1 MENVEKLLQALFI
14 GISLASVVLQT
25 CRYRKAIE
33 LFTECLEFL
42 NKHASSLEAETLKH
56 LSALVYCRL
65 SQTYFYIGDS
75 KNCSENREKASFLYP
90 QMGGGESSAECFA
103 KPRDEHVPKTY
114 DSPDNEED
122 QEINESPLS
131 ARNYRQKIKEAVEL
145 DRLSRLALSR
155 FKYSEARCL
164 LEKLAELWGEL
175 EDREQEG
182 NALFCLGELHKSL
195 DEYDQA
201 QTYIEKALIMAEE
214 DEDIYTQ
221 GVAIGRLGTLCNFRG
236 DYIKAKCLR
245 KKALEISVKI
255 GDKKGEIVDN
265 RFLSGVLLNLGEFKE
280 ALDCCRKALTLN
292 EEVGDINQEAS
303 AYSDLGDVHRKLKDF
318 EMAEHC
324 YKRAIEIYQETGN
337 LESEE
342 SENARLGDLY
352 HFLCKYDL
360 ALKSHE
366 RSLILTKQMGN
377 KRGEARQY
385 FSLEAVYK
393 DLGDY
398 RMVKEY
404 CEQALTINTEENHVR
419 GQAIDYGNLGTI
431 HQRLGDYKTGYELHQ
446 KALEIKTQIDF
457 KEGMPANYLNL
468 GHCCKHLGEFAK
480 AKEFWRLGLDIA
492 RTIGDSLIESN
503 IIASLAFVE
512 YTIGEYESANAHYQQ
527 ALHIS
532 QEAGD
537 LKQQVSLT
545 CKLAGLR
552 AQSQGDEERT
562 KADLERC
569 LQTMKRI
576 GDKDGESDALG
587 NLGILYTFL
596 GKHREAIEYNE
607 QALDIVK
614 EINDKKGEMVIN
626 NNLGQ
631 VYLYENEFKKAFD
644 CFSTA
649 LSISQTSNDLIGESR
664 AYCNIALVCLARNDE
679 LKAFSALSA
688 SIKLLEK
695 TSVIHGESET
705 FQIGFADRHN
715 DPYRLMVVV
724 LLILGNI
731 DQALSVSELG
741 RARSLAR
748 QMEAQYSAK
757 PLPSFDPF
765 QWIDP
770 KNAVRKQSYTCLSFY
785 FYAWHIFHW
794 ILKANM
800 KTTCK
805 EMSSRQWL
813 SADSQPQRDSFQE
826 KLKDLANKCYREFSL
841 LPGERCEDRY
851 LVLDDKHSEARSP
864 TKSEGSPEP
873 HQSLNACKV
882 EEKNEG
888 GSEEE
893 LPLKMLYKVTIAP
906 VADLLEGS
914 DEIVVVPDRSLYRVP
929 FSALMNEK
937 GEFLAEMF
945 RIRYTPSLTTLKL
958 IQESPADYHSESGVL
973 LVGDPAV
980 GIITHQGSKL
990 TFSPLPCA
998 KKEVEMIGKMLN
1010 VQPLTGKDAT
1020 KEVVLQ
1026 KIHSVSLIHIAAH
1039 GEPER
1044 GHIALAPSNRE
1055 KNDFLLTMADISAV
1069 RLRTKLV
1076 VLSCCHSGKGHIKAE
1091 GVVGIARAFLGSGA
1105 RSVLASLW
1113 AVDDDATM
1121 AFMEQFYQ
1129 HLVNGKSASE
1139 SLHESMKWMRENPDY
1154 SEVRKW
1160 APFVLIGDD
1169 VSFQFA
1175 K

>member
-1 MENVEKLLQALFI
+1 MENVEKILQALFI
-14 GISLASVVLQT
+14 GISLASVLLQT

-42 NKHASSLEAETLKH
+42 NKHASSLEAETLKR
-56 LSALVYCRL
+56 LSALVYYRL
-65 SQTYFYIGDS
+65 SQTHFHIGDS
-75 KNCSENREKASFLYP
+75 KNCFENQEKASTLYP
-90 QMGGGESSAECFA
+90 PMGGEESSAECFA

-114 DSPDNEED
+114 DSPDNEEA
-122 QEINESPLS
+122 QEINEDP
-131 ARNYRQKIKEAVEL
+131 ARIYRNKIKEAGEL
-145 DRLSRLALSR
+145 DRLSHLALSR
-155 FKYSEARCL
+155 FQYSEARRL
-164 LEKLAELWGEL
+164 LERLAELCGEL
-175 EDREQEG
+175 GDREKEKT
-182 NALFCLGELHKSL
+182 AYFSLGELHKSL
-195 DEYDQA
+195 EEYDQA
-201 QTYIEKALIMAEE
+201 QTYFEKALFMTEE
-214 DEDIYTQ
+214 DGDIYRQ
-221 GVAIGRLGTLCNFRG
+221 GVAIGRLGTLCKFRG

-255 GDKKGEIVDN
+255 GDKKGEIIDYRV
-265 RFLSGVLLNLGEFKE
+265 LSGVLLNLGEFNE
-280 ALDCCRKALTLN
+280 ALDCCRKALTLS
-292 EEVGDINQEAS
+292 EEIGDINEEAL

-324 YKRAIEIYQETGN
+324 YKRAIEIYKETGD

-342 SENARLGDLY
+342 SENNRLGDLY
-352 HFLCKYDL
+352 RFLCEYDL

-377 KRGEARQY
+377 KRGEATQY
-385 FSLEAVYK
+385 CNLGAVYK
-393 DLGDY
+393 DLGNY
-398 RMVKEY
+398 RMAKEC
-404 CEQALTINTEENHVR
+404 CEQALAISEEENHVR

-431 HQRLGDYKTGYELHQ
+431 HQHLGDYKTAYELHQ

-457 KEGMPANYLNL
+457 KEGMPADYLNL
-468 GHCCKHLGEFAK
+468 GHCCKHLGEYAK

-492 RTIGDSLIESN
+492 RTYGDSLNESN
-503 IIASLAFVE
+503 IIASLADVAH
-512 YTIGEYESANAHYQQ
+512 TIGEYESANAHYQQ

-532 QEAGD
+532 QEARD
-537 LKQQVSLT
+537 LKQQASLI
-545 CKLAGLR
+545 CNLAGILP
-552 AQSQGDEERT
+552 QSQGDEDRA

-569 LQTMKRI
+569 LQTLKRI
-576 GDKDGESDALG
+576 GDKEGESTALA
-587 NLGILYTFL
+587 NLGILYTSL

-607 QALDIVK
+607 QALDIAK

-626 NNLGQ
+626 SNLGQ
-631 VYLYENEFKKAFD
+631 LYLYQKEFKKASD

-649 LSISQTSNDLIGESR
+649 LSISRTSKDLIVESR
-664 AYCNIALVCLARNDE
+664 TYCDIAMLCLTRNDVP
-679 LKAFSALSA
+679 KAFSALSA
-688 SIKLLEK
+688 SIKVLEK
-695 TSVIHGESET
+695 MSVIHGESET

-724 LLILGNI
+724 LLKLGNI

-741 RARSLAR
+741 RARSLAQ
-748 QMEAQYSAK
+748 QMETQYSGK

-770 KNAVRKQSYTCLSFY
+770 KDVVRKKPYTCLSFC
-785 FYAWHIFHW
+785 FYAGYVFYWV
-794 ILKANM
+794 LKANM
-800 KTTCK
+800 KTICK

-813 SADSQPQRDSFQE
+813 SADSQPQRDFFQD

-841 LPGERCEDRY
+841 LSGERCEDRY
-851 LVLDDKHSEARSP
+851 LVLHDEHSEARSP
-864 TKSEGSPEP
+864 TKSEGSPE
-873 HQSLNACKV
+873 HKQSLKACQV

-888 GSEEE
+888 GSEEDQ
-893 LPLKMLYKVTIAP
+893 PLKVLYKVTIAP
-906 VADLLEGS
+906 VAYLLEGS
-914 DEIVVVPDRSLYRVP
+914 EEIVVVPDRSLYIVP

-937 GEFLAEMF
+937 GEFVAERF
-945 RIRYTPSLTTLKL
+945 RVRYTPSLTTLKL
-958 IQESPADYHSESGVL
+958 IQDSPADYHSESGVL

-980 GIITHQGSKL
+980 GTL
-990 TFSPLPCA
+990 PRLPCA
-998 KKEVEMIGKMLN
+998 KKEVEMIGNILN
-1010 VQPLTGKDAT
+1010 VRPLTGEEAT
-1020 KEVVLQ
+1020 KEAVLH

-1044 GHIALAPSNRE
+1044 GHIALAPSNLE

-1069 RLRTKLV
+1069 RLRAKLV

-1113 AVDDDATM
+1113 AVDDEATM
-1121 AFMEQFYQ
+1121 ALMKQFYQ

>member
-14 GISLASVVLQT
+14 GISLASALLQT

-122 QEINESPLS
+122 QEINEDP
-131 ARNYRQKIKEAVEL
+131 ARIYRNKIKEAGEL
-145 DRLSRLALSR
+145 DRLSHLALSR
-155 FKYSEARCL
+155 FEYSEARRL
-164 LEKLAELWGEL
+164 LERLAELCGEL
-175 EDREQEG
+175 GDREKEKT
-182 NALFCLGELHKSL
+182 AYFSLGELHKSL
-195 DEYDQA
+195 EEYDQA
-201 QTYIEKALIMAEE
+201 QTYFEKALFMTEE
-214 DEDIYTQ
+214 DGDIYRQ
-221 GVAIGRLGTLCNFRG
+221 GVAIGRLGTLYKFRG

-255 GDKKGEIVDN
+255 GDKKGEIIDCRV
-265 RFLSGVLLNLGEFKE
+265 LSGVLLNLGEFDE
-280 ALDCCRKALTLN
+280 ALGCCRKALTLS
-292 EEVGDINQEAS
+292 EEIGDINEEAL

-318 EMAEHC
+318 EMAEDC
-324 YKRAIEIYQETGN
+324 YKRAIEIYEETGD

-342 SENARLGDLY
+342 SENNRLGDLY
-352 HFLCKYDL
+352 RFLCEYDL

-377 KRGEARQY
+377 KRGEATQY
-385 FSLEAVYK
+385 CNLGAVYK
-393 DLGDY
+393 DLGNY
-398 RMVKEY
+398 RMAKEC
-404 CEQALTINTEENHVR
+404 CEQALAISEEENHVR

-431 HQRLGDYKTGYELHQ
+431 HQHLGDYKTAYELHQ

-457 KEGMPANYLNL
+457 KEGMPADYLHL
-468 GHCCKHLGEFAK
+468 GHCCKHLGEYAK
-480 AKEFWRLGLDIA
+480 AKEFWLLGLDIA
-492 RTIGDSLIESN
+492 RTYGDSLNESN
-503 IIASLAFVE
+503 IIASLADVAH
-512 YTIGEYESANAHYQQ
+512 TIGEYESANAHYQQ

-532 QEAGD
+532 QEARD
-537 LKQQVSLT
+537 LKQQASLI
-545 CKLAGLR
+545 CNLAGLL
-552 AQSQGDEERT
+552 AQSQGDEDRA

-569 LQTMKRI
+569 LQTLKRI
-576 GDKDGESDALG
+576 GDKEGESTALA
-587 NLGILYTFL
+587 NLGILYTSL

-607 QALDIVK
+607 QALDIAK
-614 EINDKKGEMVIN
+614 EINDKKAEMVIN
-626 NNLGQ
+626 SNLGQ
-631 VYLYENEFKKAFD
+631 LYLCQKEFKKASD

-649 LSISQTSNDLIGESR
+649 LSISRTSKDLIGESR
-664 AYCNIALVCLARNDE
+664 TYCDIAMLCLARNE
-679 LKAFSALSA
+679 VPKAFSALSA
-688 SIKLLEK
+688 SIKVLEK
-695 TSVIHGESET
+695 MSVIHGESET

-724 LLILGNI
+724 LLKLGNI

-741 RARSLAR
+741 RARSLAQR
-748 QMEAQYSAK
+748 METQYSAK

-770 KNAVRKQSYTCLSFY
+770 KDVVRKKSYTCLSFC
-785 FYAWHIFHW
+785 FYAGYVFYWV
-794 ILKANM
+794 LKANM
-800 KTTCK
+800 KTICK

-813 SADSQPQRDSFQE
+813 SADSQPQRDFFQD

-841 LPGERCEDRY
+841 LSGERCEDRY
-851 LVLDDKHSEARSP
+851 LVLHDEHSEARSP
-864 TKSEGSPEP
+864 TKSEGSPE
-873 HQSLNACKV
+873 HKQSLKACQV

-888 GSEEE
+888 GSEEDQ
-893 LPLKMLYKVTIAP
+893 PLKVLYKVTIAP
-906 VADLLEGS
+906 VAYLLEGS
-914 DEIVVVPDRSLYRVP
+914 EEIVVVPDRSLYIVP

-937 GEFLAEMF
+937 GEFVAERF
-945 RIRYTPSLTTLKL
+945 RVRYTPSLTTLKL
-958 IQESPADYHSESGVL
+958 IQDSPADYHSESGVL

-980 GIITHQGSKL
+980 GTL
-990 TFSPLPCA
+990 PRLPCA
-998 KKEVEMIGKMLN
+998 KKEVEMIGNILN
-1010 VQPLTGKDAT
+1010 VRPLTGEEAT
-1020 KEVVLQ
+1020 KEAVLH

-1044 GHIALAPSNRE
+1044 GHIALAPSNLE
-1055 KNDFLLTMADISAV
+1055 KNDLLLTMADISAV
-1069 RLRTKLV
+1069 RLRAKLV
-1076 VLSCCHSGKGHIKAE
+1076 VLSCCHSGKGQIKAE

-1113 AVDDDATM
+1113 AVDDEATM
-1121 AFMEQFYQ
+1121 EFMKQFYQ

>member
-14 GISLASVVLQT
+14 GISLASVLLQT
-25 CRYRKAIE
+25 CRYGKAIE

-42 NKHASSLEAETLKH
+42 NKHASSLEAETLKR

-65 SQTYFYIGDS
+65 SQIHFHIGDC
-75 KNCSENREKASFLYP
+75 KNCFENQEKASTLYP
-90 QMGGGESSAECFA
+90 QMGGEESSAECFA

-122 QEINESPLS
+122 QEINEDP
-131 ARNYRQKIKEAVEL
+131 ARIYRNKIKEAGEL
-145 DRLSRLALSR
+145 DRLSHLALSR
-155 FKYSEARCL
+155 FEYSEARRL
-164 LEKLAELWGEL
+164 LERLAELCGEL
-175 EDREQEG
+175 GDREKEKT
-182 NALFCLGELHKSL
+182 AYFSLGELHKSL
-195 DEYDQA
+195 EEYDQA
-201 QTYIEKALIMAEE
+201 QTYFEKALFMTEE
-214 DEDIYTQ
+214 DGDIYRQ
-221 GVAIGRLGTLCNFRG
+221 GVAIGRLGTLCKFRG

-255 GDKKGEIVDN
+255 GDKKGEIIDYRV
-265 RFLSGVLLNLGEFKE
+265 LSGVLLNLGEFNE
-280 ALDCCRKALTLN
+280 ALDCCRKALTLS
-292 EEVGDINQEAS
+292 EEIGDIKEEAS

-324 YKRAIEIYQETGN
+324 YKRAIEIYEETGD

-342 SENARLGDLY
+342 SENNRLGDLY
-352 HFLCKYDL
+352 RFLCEYYL

-366 RSLILTKQMGN
+366 RSLILTKQTGN
-377 KRGEARQY
+377 KRGEATQY
-385 FSLEAVYK
+385 CNLGAVYK
-393 DLGDY
+393 DLGNY
-398 RMVKEY
+398 RMAKEC
-404 CEQALTINTEENHVR
+404 CEQALAISEEENHVR

-431 HQRLGDYKTGYELHQ
+431 HQHLGDYKTAYELHQ

-457 KEGMPANYLNL
+457 KEGMPADYLNL
-468 GHCCKHLGEFAK
+468 GHCCKHLGEYAK

-492 RTIGDSLIESN
+492 RTYGDSLNESN
-503 IIASLAFVE
+503 IIASLADVAH
-512 YTIGEYESANAHYQQ
+512 TIGEYESANAHYQQ

-532 QEAGD
+532 QEARD
-537 LKQQVSLT
+537 LKQQASLI
-545 CKLAGLR
+545 CNLATLLV
-552 AQSQGDEERT
+552 QSQGDEDRA

-569 LQTMKRI
+569 LQTLKKI
-576 GDKDGESDALG
+576 GDKEGESTALA
-587 NLGILYTFL
+587 NLGILYTSL

-607 QALDIVK
+607 QALDIAK

-626 NNLGQ
+626 SNLGQ
-631 VYLYENEFKKAFD
+631 LYLYQKEFKKASD

-649 LSISQTSNDLIGESR
+649 LSISRTSKDLIVESR
-664 AYCNIALVCLARNDE
+664 TYCDIAMLCLTRNDVP
-679 LKAFSALSA
+679 KAFSALSA
-688 SIKLLEK
+688 SIKVLEK
-695 TSVIHGESET
+695 MSVIHGESET

-724 LLILGNI
+724 LLKLGNI

-741 RARSLAR
+741 RARSLAQ
-748 QMEAQYSAK
+748 QMETQYSAK

-770 KNAVRKQSYTCLSFY
+770 KDVVRKKPYTCLSFC
-785 FYAWHIFHW
+785 FYAGYVFYWV
-794 ILKANM
+794 LKANM
-800 KTTCK
+800 KTICK

-813 SADSQPQRDSFQE
+813 SADSQPQRDFFQD

-841 LPGERCEDRY
+841 LSGERCEDRY
-851 LVLDDKHSEARSP
+851 LVLHDEHSEARSP
-864 TKSEGSPEP
+864 TKSEGSPE
-873 HQSLNACKV
+873 HKQSLKACQV

-888 GSEEE
+888 GSEEDQ
-893 LPLKMLYKVTIAP
+893 PLKVLYKVTIAP
-906 VADLLEGS
+906 VAYLLEGS
-914 DEIVVVPDRSLYRVP
+914 EEIVVVPDRSLYIVP

-937 GEFLAEMF
+937 GEFVAERF
-945 RIRYTPSLTTLKL
+945 RVRYTPSLTTLKL
-958 IQESPADYHSESGVL
+958 IQDSPADYHSESGVL

-980 GIITHQGSKL
+980 GTL
-990 TFSPLPCA
+990 PRLPCA
-998 KKEVEMIGKMLN
+998 KKEVEMIGNILN
-1010 VQPLTGKDAT
+1010 VRPLTGEEAT
-1020 KEVVLQ
+1020 KEAVLH

-1044 GHIALAPSNRE
+1044 GHIALAPSNLE

-1069 RLRTKLV
+1069 RLRAKLV

-1113 AVDDDATM
+1113 AVDDEATM
-1121 AFMEQFYQ
+1121 AFMKQFYQ
-1129 HLVNGKSASE
+1129 HLVNEKSASE

>member
-14 GISLASVVLQT
+14 GISLASVLLQT
-25 CRYRKAIE
+25 CRYGKAIE

-42 NKHASSLEAETLKH
+42 NKHASSLEAETLKR

-65 SQTYFYIGDS
+65 SQIHFHIGDC
-75 KNCSENREKASFLYP
+75 KNCFENQEKASTLYP
-90 QMGGGESSAECFA
+90 QMGGEESSAECFA

-114 DSPDNEED
+114 DSPDNEEA
-122 QEINESPLS
+122 QEINENPLS
-131 ARNYRQKIKEAVEL
+131 AKNYRDKIKEAVEL
-145 DRLSRLALSR
+145 DRLSNLALSR
-155 FKYSEARCL
+155 FEYSEARRF
-164 LEKLAELWGEL
+164 LERLAELCGEL
-175 EDREQEG
+175 GDREKEKT
-182 NALFCLGELHKSL
+182 AYFSLGELHKSL
-195 DEYDQA
+195 EEYDQA
-201 QTYIEKALIMAEE
+201 QTYFEKALFMTEE
-214 DEDIYTQ
+214 DGDIYRQ
-221 GVAIGRLGTLCNFRG
+221 GVAIGRLGTLCKFRG

-255 GDKKGEIVDN
+255 GDKKGEIIDYRV
-265 RFLSGVLLNLGEFKE
+265 LSGVLLNLGEFNE
-280 ALDCCRKALTLN
+280 ALDCCRKALTLS
-292 EEVGDINQEAS
+292 EEIGDIKEEAL

-324 YKRAIEIYQETGN
+324 YKRAIEIYEETGD

-342 SENARLGDLY
+342 SENNRLGDLY
-352 HFLCKYDL
+352 RFLCEYYL

-366 RSLILTKQMGN
+366 RSLILTKQTGN
-377 KRGEARQY
+377 KRGEATQY
-385 FSLEAVYK
+385 CNLGAVYK
-393 DLGDY
+393 DLGNY
-398 RMVKEY
+398 RMAKEC
-404 CEQALTINTEENHVR
+404 CEQALAISEEENHVR

-431 HQRLGDYKTGYELHQ
+431 HQHLGDYKTAYELHQ

-457 KEGMPANYLNL
+457 KEGMPADYLNL
-468 GHCCKHLGEFAK
+468 GHCCKHLGEYAK

-492 RTIGDSLIESN
+492 RTYGDSLNESN
-503 IIASLAFVE
+503 IIASLADVAH
-512 YTIGEYESANAHYQQ
+512 TIGEYESANAHYQQ

-532 QEAGD
+532 QEARD
-537 LKQQVSLT
+537 LKQQASLI
-545 CKLAGLR
+545 CNLATLLV
-552 AQSQGDEERT
+552 QSQGDEDRA

-569 LQTMKRI
+569 LQTLKRI
-576 GDKDGESDALG
+576 GDKEGESTALA
-587 NLGILYTFL
+587 NLGILYTSL

-607 QALDIVK
+607 QALDIAK
-614 EINDKKGEMVIN
+614 EIIDKKGEMVIN

-631 VYLYENEFKKAFD
+631 LYLYQKEFKKASD

-649 LSISQTSNDLIGESR
+649 LSISQTSKDLIGESC
-664 AYCNIALVCLARNDE
+664 AYCNIALLCLVRNDVP
-679 LKAFSALSA
+679 KAFSALSA

-724 LLILGNI
+724 LLKLGNI

-741 RARSLAR
+741 RARSLAQR
-748 QMEAQYSAK
+748 METQYSAK

-765 QWIDP
+765 QWVDP
-770 KNAVRKQSYTCLSFY
+770 KDVVRKKSYTCLSFC
-785 FYAWHIFHW
+785 FYAGYVFYWV
-794 ILKANM
+794 LKANM
-800 KTTCK
+800 KITCK

-813 SADSQPQRDSFQE
+813 SADSQPQRDFFQD

-841 LPGERCEDRY
+841 LSGERCEDRY
-851 LVLDDKHSEARSP
+851 LVLHDEHSEARSP
-864 TKSEGSPEP
+864 TKSEGSPD
-873 HQSLNACKV
+873 HQQSLKACQV

-888 GSEEE
+888 GSEEKQ
-893 LPLKMLYKVTIAP
+893 PLKVLYKVTIAP
-906 VADLLEGS
+906 VAYLLEGS
-914 DEIVVVPDRSLYRVP
+914 EEIVVVPDRSLYIVP

-937 GEFLAEMF
+937 GEFVAERF
-945 RIRYTPSLTTLKL
+945 RVRYTPSLTTLKL
-958 IQESPADYHSESGVL
+958 IQDSPADYHSESGFL

-980 GIITHQGSKL
+980 GTL
-990 TFSPLPCA
+990 PRLPCA
-998 KKEVEMIGKMLN
+998 KKEVEMIGNILN
-1010 VQPLTGKDAT
+1010 VRPLTGEEAT
-1020 KEVVLQ
+1020 KEAVLH

-1044 GHIALAPSNRE
+1044 GHIALAPSNLE

-1069 RLRTKLV
+1069 RLRAKLV

-1113 AVDDDATM
+1113 AVDDEATM
-1121 AFMEQFYQ
+1121 EFMKQFYQ

>member
-14 GISLASVVLQT
+14 GISLASALLQT

-42 NKHASSLEAETLKH
+42 NKHASSLEAETLKR

-65 SQTYFYIGDS
+65 SQTHFHIGDS
-75 KNCSENREKASFLYP
+75 KNCFENQEKERTLYP
-90 QMGGGESSAECFA
+90 QMGGEESSAECFA

-122 QEINESPLS
+122 QEINEDP
-131 ARNYRQKIKEAVEL
+131 ARIYRNKIKEAGEL
-145 DRLSRLALSR
+145 DRLSHLALSR
-155 FKYSEARCL
+155 FEYSEARRL
-164 LEKLAELWGEL
+164 LERLAELCGEL
-175 EDREQEG
+175 GDREKEKT
-182 NALFCLGELHKSL
+182 AYFSLGELHKSL
-195 DEYDQA
+195 EEYDQA
-201 QTYIEKALIMAEE
+201 QTYFEKALFMTEE
-214 DEDIYTQ
+214 DGDIYRQ
-221 GVAIGRLGTLCNFRG
+221 GVAIGRLGTLYKFRG

-255 GDKKGEIVDN
+255 GDKKGEIIDCRV
-265 RFLSGVLLNLGEFKE
+265 LSGVLLNLGEFDE
-280 ALDCCRKALTLN
+280 ALGCCRKALTLS
-292 EEVGDINQEAS
+292 EEIGDINEEAL

-318 EMAEHC
+318 EMAEDC
-324 YKRAIEIYQETGN
+324 YKRAIEIYEETGD

-342 SENARLGDLY
+342 SENNRLGDLY
-352 HFLCKYDL
+352 RFLCEYDL

-377 KRGEARQY
+377 KRGEATQY
-385 FSLEAVYK
+385 CNLGAVYK
-393 DLGDY
+393 DLGNY
-398 RMVKEY
+398 RMAKEC
-404 CEQALTINTEENHVR
+404 CEQALAISEEENHVR

-431 HQRLGDYKTGYELHQ
+431 HQHLGDYKTAYELHQ

-457 KEGMPANYLNL
+457 KEGMPADYLHL
-468 GHCCKHLGEFAK
+468 GHCCKHLGEYAK
-480 AKEFWRLGLDIA
+480 AKEFWLLGLDIA
-492 RTIGDSLIESN
+492 RTYGDSLNESN
-503 IIASLAFVE
+503 IIASLADVAH
-512 YTIGEYESANAHYQQ
+512 TIGEYESANAHYQQ

-532 QEAGD
+532 QEARD
-537 LKQQVSLT
+537 LKQQASLI
-545 CKLAGLR
+545 CNLAGLL
-552 AQSQGDEERT
+552 AQSQGDEDRA

-569 LQTMKRI
+569 LQTLKRI
-576 GDKDGESDALG
+576 GDKEGESTALA
-587 NLGILYTFL
+587 NLGILYTSL

-607 QALDIVK
+607 QALDIAK
-614 EINDKKGEMVIN
+614 EINDKKAEMVIN
-626 NNLGQ
+626 SNLGQ
-631 VYLYENEFKKAFD
+631 LYLCQKEFKKASD

-649 LSISQTSNDLIGESR
+649 LSISQTSKDLIGESC
-664 AYCNIALVCLARNDE
+664 AYCNIALLCLVRNDVP
-679 LKAFSALSA
+679 KAFSALSA

-724 LLILGNI
+724 LLKLGNI

-741 RARSLAR
+741 RARSLAQR
-748 QMEAQYSAK
+748 METQYSAK

-770 KNAVRKQSYTCLSFY
+770 KDVVRKKSYTCLSFC
-785 FYAWHIFHW
+785 FYAGYVFYWV
-794 ILKANM
+794 LKANM
-800 KTTCK
+800 KTICK

-813 SADSQPQRDSFQE
+813 SADSQPQRDFFQD

-841 LPGERCEDRY
+841 LSGERCEDRY
-851 LVLDDKHSEARSP
+851 LVLHDEHSEARSP
-864 TKSEGSPEP
+864 TKSEGSPE
-873 HQSLNACKV
+873 HKQSLKACQV

-888 GSEEE
+888 GSEEDQ
-893 LPLKMLYKVTIAP
+893 PLKVLYKVTIAP
-906 VADLLEGS
+906 VAYLLEGS
-914 DEIVVVPDRSLYRVP
+914 EEIVVVPDRSLYIVP

-937 GEFLAEMF
+937 GEFVAERF
-945 RIRYTPSLTTLKL
+945 RVRYTPSLTTLKL
-958 IQESPADYHSESGVL
+958 IQDSPADYHSESGVL

-980 GIITHQGSKL
+980 GTL
-990 TFSPLPCA
+990 PRLPCA
-998 KKEVEMIGKMLN
+998 KKEVEMIGNILN
-1010 VQPLTGKDAT
+1010 VRPLTGEEAT
-1020 KEVVLQ
+1020 KEAVLH

-1069 RLRTKLV
+1069 RLRAKLV
-1076 VLSCCHSGKGHIKAE
+1076 VLSCCHSGKGQIKAE

-1113 AVDDDATM
+1113 AVDDEATM
-1121 AFMEQFYQ
+1121 EFMKQFYQ

>member
-14 GISLASVVLQT
+14 GISLASVLLQT

-122 QEINESPLS
+122 QEINEDP
-131 ARNYRQKIKEAVEL
+131 ARIYRNKIKEAGEL
-145 DRLSRLALSR
+145 DRLSHLALSR
-155 FKYSEARCL
+155 FEYSEARRL
-164 LEKLAELWGEL
+164 LERLAELCGEL
-175 EDREQEG
+175 GDREKEKT
-182 NALFCLGELHKSL
+182 AYFSLGELHKSL
-195 DEYDQA
+195 EEYDQA
-201 QTYIEKALIMAEE
+201 QTYFEKALFMTEE
-214 DEDIYTQ
+214 DGDIYRQ
-221 GVAIGRLGTLCNFRG
+221 GVAIGRLGTLYKFRG

-255 GDKKGEIVDN
+255 GDKKGEIIDCRV
-265 RFLSGVLLNLGEFKE
+265 LSGVLLNLGEFDE
-280 ALDCCRKALTLN
+280 ALGCCRKALTLS
-292 EEVGDINQEAS
+292 EEIGDINEEAL

-324 YKRAIEIYQETGN
+324 YKRAIEIYQETGD

-342 SENARLGDLY
+342 SENIRLGDLY
-352 HFLCKYDL
+352 RFLCEYDL

-377 KRGEARQY
+377 KRGEATQY
-385 FSLEAVYK
+385 CNLGAVYK
-393 DLGDY
+393 DLGNY
-398 RMVKEY
+398 RMAKEC
-404 CEQALTINTEENHVR
+404 CEQALAISEEENHVR

-431 HQRLGDYKTGYELHQ
+431 HQHLGDYKTAYELHQ

-457 KEGMPANYLNL
+457 KEGMPADYLHL
-468 GHCCKHLGEFAK
+468 GHCCKHLGEYAK
-480 AKEFWRLGLDIA
+480 AKEFWLLGLDIA
-492 RTIGDSLIESN
+492 RTYGDSLNESN
-503 IIASLAFVE
+503 IIASLADVAH
-512 YTIGEYESANAHYQQ
+512 TIGEYESANAHYQQ

-532 QEAGD
+532 QEARD
-537 LKQQVSLT
+537 LKQQASLI
-545 CKLAGLR
+545 CNLAGLL
-552 AQSQGDEERT
+552 AQSQGDEDRA

-569 LQTMKRI
+569 LQTLKRI
-576 GDKDGESDALG
+576 GDKEGESTALA
-587 NLGILYTFL
+587 NLGILYTSL

-607 QALDIVK
+607 QALDIAK
-614 EINDKKGEMVIN
+614 EINDKKAEMVIN
-626 NNLGQ
+626 SNLGQ
-631 VYLYENEFKKAFD
+631 LYLCQKEFKKASD

-649 LSISQTSNDLIGESR
+649 LSISRTSKDLIGESR
-664 AYCNIALVCLARNDE
+664 TYCDIAMLCLARNE
-679 LKAFSALSA
+679 VPKAFSALSA
-688 SIKLLEK
+688 SIKVLEK
-695 TSVIHGESET
+695 MSVIHGESET

-724 LLILGNI
+724 LLKLGNI

-741 RARSLAR
+741 RARSLAQR
-748 QMEAQYSAK
+748 METQYSAK

-770 KNAVRKQSYTCLSFY
+770 KDVVRKKSYTCLSFC
-785 FYAWHIFHW
+785 FYAGYVFYWV
-794 ILKANM
+794 LKANM
-800 KTTCK
+800 KTICK

-813 SADSQPQRDSFQE
+813 SADSQPQRDFFQD

-841 LPGERCEDRY
+841 LSGERCEDRY
-851 LVLDDKHSEARSP
+851 LVLHDEHSEARSP
-864 TKSEGSPEP
+864 TKSEGSPE
-873 HQSLNACKV
+873 HKQSLKACQV

-888 GSEEE
+888 GSEEDQ
-893 LPLKMLYKVTIAP
+893 PLKVLYKFTIAP
-906 VADLLEGS
+906 VAYLLEGS
-914 DEIVVVPDRSLYRVP
+914 EEIVVVPDRSLYIVP

-937 GEFLAEMF
+937 GEFVAERF
-945 RIRYTPSLTTLKL
+945 RVRYTPSLTTLKL
-958 IQESPADYHSESGVL
+958 IQDSPADYHSESGVL

-980 GIITHQGSKL
+980 GTL
-990 TFSPLPCA
+990 PRLPCA
-998 KKEVEMIGKMLN
+998 KKEVEMIGNILN
-1010 VQPLTGKDAT
+1010 VRPLTGEEAT
-1020 KEVVLQ
+1020 KEAVLH

-1044 GHIALAPSNRE
+1044 GHIALAPSNLE

-1069 RLRTKLV
+1069 RLRAKLL
-1076 VLSCCHSGKGHIKAE
+1076 VLSCCHSGKGNIKAE

-1113 AVDDDATM
+1113 AVEDEATM
-1121 AFMEQFYQ
+1121 EFMKQFYQ

>member
-14 GISLASVVLQT
+14 GISLASVLLQT

-122 QEINESPLS
+122 QEINEDP
-131 ARNYRQKIKEAVEL
+131 ARIYRNKIKEAGEL
-145 DRLSRLALSR
+145 DRLSHLALSR
-155 FKYSEARCL
+155 FEYSEARRL
-164 LEKLAELWGEL
+164 LERLAELCGEL
-175 EDREQEG
+175 GDREKEKT
-182 NALFCLGELHKSL
+182 AYFSLGELHKSL
-195 DEYDQA
+195 EEYDQA
-201 QTYIEKALIMAEE
+201 QTYFEKALFMTEE
-214 DEDIYTQ
+214 DGDIYRQ
-221 GVAIGRLGTLCNFRG
+221 GVAIGRLGTLYKFRG

-255 GDKKGEIVDN
+255 GDKKGEIIDCRV
-265 RFLSGVLLNLGEFKE
+265 LSGVLLNLGEFDE
-280 ALDCCRKALTLN
+280 ALGCCRKALTLS
-292 EEVGDINQEAS
+292 EEIGDINEEAL

-324 YKRAIEIYQETGN
+324 YKRAIEIYQETGD

-342 SENARLGDLY
+342 SENIRLGDLY
-352 HFLCKYDL
+352 RFLCEYDL

-377 KRGEARQY
+377 KRGEATQY
-385 FSLEAVYK
+385 CNLGAVYK
-393 DLGDY
+393 DLGNY
-398 RMVKEY
+398 RMAKEC
-404 CEQALTINTEENHVR
+404 CEQALAISEEENHVR

-431 HQRLGDYKTGYELHQ
+431 HQHLGDYKTAYELHQ

-457 KEGMPANYLNL
+457 KEGMPADYLHL
-468 GHCCKHLGEFAK
+468 GHCCKHLGEYAK
-480 AKEFWRLGLDIA
+480 AKEFWLLGLDIA
-492 RTIGDSLIESN
+492 RTYGDSLNESN
-503 IIASLAFVE
+503 IIASLADVAH
-512 YTIGEYESANAHYQQ
+512 TIGEYESANAHYQQ

-532 QEAGD
+532 QEARD
-537 LKQQVSLT
+537 LKQQASLI
-545 CKLAGLR
+545 CNLAGLL
-552 AQSQGDEERT
+552 AQSQGDEDRA

-569 LQTMKRI
+569 LQTLKRI
-576 GDKDGESDALG
+576 GDKEGESTALA
-587 NLGILYTFL
+587 NLGILYTSL

-607 QALDIVK
+607 QALDIAK
-614 EINDKKGEMVIN
+614 EINDKKAEMVIN
-626 NNLGQ
+626 SNLGQ
-631 VYLYENEFKKAFD
+631 LYLCQKEFKKASD

-649 LSISQTSNDLIGESR
+649 LSISRTSKDLIGESR
-664 AYCNIALVCLARNDE
+664 TYCDIAMLCLARNE
-679 LKAFSALSA
+679 VPKAFSALSA
-688 SIKLLEK
+688 SIKVLEK
-695 TSVIHGESET
+695 MSVIHGESET

-724 LLILGNI
+724 LLKLGNI

-741 RARSLAR
+741 RARSLAQR
-748 QMEAQYSAK
+748 METQYSAK

-770 KNAVRKQSYTCLSFY
+770 KDVVRKKSYTCLSFC
-785 FYAWHIFHW
+785 FYAGYVFYWV
-794 ILKANM
+794 LKANM
-800 KTTCK
+800 KTICK

-813 SADSQPQRDSFQE
+813 SADSQPQRDFFQD

-841 LPGERCEDRY
+841 LSGERCEDRY
-851 LVLDDKHSEARSP
+851 LVLHDEHSEARSP
-864 TKSEGSPEP
+864 TKSEGSPE
-873 HQSLNACKV
+873 HKQSLKACQV

-888 GSEEE
+888 GSEEDQ
-893 LPLKMLYKVTIAP
+893 PLKVLYKVTIAP
-906 VADLLEGS
+906 VAYLLEGS
-914 DEIVVVPDRSLYRVP
+914 EEIVVVPDRSLYIVP

-937 GEFLAEMF
+937 GEFVAERF
-945 RIRYTPSLTTLKL
+945 RVRYTPSLTTLKL
-958 IQESPADYHSESGVL
+958 IQDSPADYHSESGVL

-980 GIITHQGSKL
+980 GTL
-990 TFSPLPCA
+990 PRLPCA
-998 KKEVEMIGKMLN
+998 KKEVEMIGNILN
-1010 VQPLTGKDAT
+1010 VRPLTGEEAT
-1020 KEVVLQ
+1020 KEAVLH

-1044 GHIALAPSNRE
+1044 GHIALAPSNLE

-1069 RLRTKLV
+1069 RLRAKLV
-1076 VLSCCHSGKGHIKAE
+1076 VLSCCHSGKGQIKAE

-1113 AVDDDATM
+1113 AVDDEATM
-1121 AFMEQFYQ
+1121 EFMKQFYQ

>member
-1 MENVEKLLQALFI
+1 MENAEKILQALSL
-14 GISLASVVLQT
+14 GISIASVLLQT

-33 LFTECLEFL
+33 LFTECCEFL
-42 NKHASSLEAETLKH
+42 NKHASKLEAQISKCLQH
-56 LSALVYCRL
+56 FVYTRL
-65 SQTYFYIGDS
+65 SQIYFHIGDS
-75 KNCSENREKASFLYP
+75 KNGFENREKANALYP
-90 QMGGGESSAECFA
+90 QMAGSRDSAKCFA
-103 KPRDEHVPKTY
+103 KPRNEHVPKTY

-122 QEINESPLS
+122 QETNENPLS
-131 ARNYRQKIKEAVEL
+131 AKNYRDKIKEAVEL
-145 DRLSRLALSR
+145 DRLSHLALSR
-155 FKYSEARCL
+155 FEYSQARRH
-164 LEKLAELWGEL
+164 LERFAKLCGEL
-175 EDREQEG
+175 GDRKIEG
-182 NALFCLGELHKSL
+182 NALCRLGELHKSL
-195 DEYDQA
+195 EEYDQA
-201 QTYIEKALIMAEE
+201 QTYFEKALLMAEE
-214 DEDIYTQ
+214 DGDIYMQ
-221 GVAIGRLGTLCNFRG
+221 GVAMGRLGTLCNFRG
-236 DYIKAKCLR
+236 EFTKAKCLR

-255 GDKKGEIVDN
+255 GDKIGEIVDY
-265 RFLSGVLLNLGEFKE
+265 RFLSGVLLNLGEFNE

-292 EEVGDINQEAS
+292 EEVGDINQEAL

-324 YKRAIEIYQETGN
+324 YKRAIEIHQETGD

-342 SENARLGDLY
+342 SENIRLGELY
-352 HFLCKYDL
+352 RFVCEYDL

-385 FSLEAVYK
+385 CNLGAVYK
-393 DLGDY
+393 DQGDY
-398 RMVKEY
+398 LMARE
-404 CEQALTINTEENHVR
+404 CGEQALAISREENHVM

-431 HQRLGDYKTGYELHQ
+431 HQHSGDYKTAYELHR
-446 KALEIKTQIDF
+446 KAQEIKTQIDF
-457 KEGMPANYLNL
+457 KAGMPADYLNL
-468 GHCCKHLGEFAK
+468 GHCFKNLGEYAK

-492 RTIGDSLIESN
+492 RTVGDSLNESN
-503 IIASLAFVE
+503 IIASLADVE
-512 YTIGEYESANAHYQQ
+512 RTIGEYESANAYYQQ

-537 LKQQVSLT
+537 LKQQVTLT
-545 CKLAGLR
+545 CNLAGLIS
-552 AQSQGDEERT
+552 QSQGDEDRA

-569 LQTMKRI
+569 LQTLKRI
-576 GDKDGESDALG
+576 GDKEGESTALA
-587 NLGILYTFL
+587 NLGILYTSL
-596 GKHREAIEYNE
+596 DKHREAIEYNE
-607 QALDIVK
+607 QALDIAK
-614 EINDKKGEMVIN
+614 EIIDKKGEMVIN

-631 VYLYENEFKKAFD
+631 LYLYQKEFKKASD

-649 LSISQTSNDLIGESR
+649 LSISQTSKDLIGESC
-664 AYCNIALVCLARNDE
+664 AYCNIALLCLVRNDVP
-679 LKAFSALSA
+679 KAFSALSA

-741 RARSLAR
+741 RARSLAQR
-748 QMEAQYSAK
+748 METQYSAK

-770 KNAVRKQSYTCLSFY
+770 KNVVRRQSYTCLSFY
-785 FYAWHIFHW
+785 FYDGYIFHW

-800 KTTCK
+800 KTNFK

-841 LPGERCEDRY
+841 LPRERCEDRY

-873 HQSLNACKV
+873 HQTLNACKV

-893 LPLKMLYKVTIAP
+893 PPLKVLYKVTIAP
-906 VADLLEGS
+906 VDYLLEGS
-914 DEIVVVPDRSLYRVP
+914 DEIVVVPDRSLNRVP

-937 GEFLAEMF
+937 GEFLAERF

-958 IQESPADYHSESGVL
+958 IQDSPADYHSESGVL

-980 GIITHQGSKL
+980 GTVKHQGSEL

-998 KKEVEMIGKMLN
+998 KKEVEMIGNILN

-1020 KEVVLQ
+1020 KEAVLQ

-1069 RLRTKLV
+1069 RLRAKLV
-1076 VLSCCHSGKGHIKAE
+1076 VLSSCHSGKGHIKAE

-1113 AVDDDATM
+1113 AVDDEATM
-1121 AFMEQFYQ
+1121 EFMKQFYQ

>member
-14 GISLASVVLQT
+14 GISLASALLQT

-122 QEINESPLS
+122 QEINEDPLS
-131 ARNYRQKIKEAVEL
+131 AGNYRNKIKEAGEL
-145 DRLSRLALSR
+145 DRLSHLAPSR
-155 FKYSEARCL
+155 FEYSEPRRL
-164 LEKLAELWGEL
+164 SERLAELCGEL
-175 EDREQEG
+175 GDREKEKT
-182 NALFCLGELHKSL
+182 AYFSLGELHKSL
-195 DEYDQA
+195 EEYDQA
-201 QTYIEKALIMAEE
+201 QTYFEKALFMTEE
-214 DEDIYTQ
+214 DGDIYRQ
-221 GVAIGRLGTLCNFRG
+221 GVAIGRLGTLYKFRG

-255 GDKKGEIVDN
+255 GDKKGEIIDCRV
-265 RFLSGVLLNLGEFKE
+265 LSGVLLNLGEFDE
-280 ALDCCRKALTLN
+280 ALGCCRKALTLS
-292 EEVGDINQEAS
+292 EEIGDINEEAL

-318 EMAEHC
+318 EMAEDC
-324 YKRAIEIYQETGN
+324 YKRAIEIYEETGD

-342 SENARLGDLY
+342 SENNRLGDLY
-352 HFLCKYDL
+352 RFLCEYDL

-377 KRGEARQY
+377 KRGEATQY
-385 FSLEAVYK
+385 CNLGAVYK
-393 DLGDY
+393 DLGNY
-398 RMVKEY
+398 RMAKEC
-404 CEQALTINTEENHVR
+404 CEQALAISEEENHVR

-431 HQRLGDYKTGYELHQ
+431 HQHLGDYKTAYELHQ

-457 KEGMPANYLNL
+457 KEGVPADYLHL
-468 GHCCKHLGEFAK
+468 GHCCKHLGEYAK
-480 AKEFWRLGLDIA
+480 AKEFWLLGLDIA
-492 RTIGDSLIESN
+492 RTYGDSLNESN
-503 IIASLAFVE
+503 IIASLADVAH
-512 YTIGEYESANAHYQQ
+512 TIGEYESANAHYQQ

-532 QEAGD
+532 QEARD
-537 LKQQVSLT
+537 LKQQASLI
-545 CKLAGLR
+545 CNLAGLL
-552 AQSQGDEERT
+552 AQSQGDEDRA

-569 LQTMKRI
+569 LQTLKRI
-576 GDKDGESDALG
+576 GDKEGESTALA
-587 NLGILYTFL
+587 NLGILYTSL

-607 QALDIVK
+607 QALDIAK
-614 EINDKKGEMVIN
+614 EINDKKAEMVIN
-626 NNLGQ
+626 SNLGQ
-631 VYLYENEFKKAFD
+631 LYLCQKEFKKASD

-649 LSISQTSNDLIGESR
+649 LSISRTSKDLIGESR
-664 AYCNIALVCLARNDE
+664 TYCDIAMLCLARNE
-679 LKAFSALSA
+679 VPKAFSALSA
-688 SIKLLEK
+688 SIKVLEK
-695 TSVIHGESET
+695 MSVIHGESET

-724 LLILGNI
+724 LLKLGNI

-741 RARSLAR
+741 RARSLAQR
-748 QMEAQYSAK
+748 METQYSAK

-770 KNAVRKQSYTCLSFY
+770 KDVVRKKSYTCLSFC
-785 FYAWHIFHW
+785 FYAGYVFYWV
-794 ILKANM
+794 LKANM
-800 KTTCK
+800 KTICK

-813 SADSQPQRDSFQE
+813 SADSQPQRDFFQD

-841 LPGERCEDRY
+841 LSGERCEDRY
-851 LVLDDKHSEARSP
+851 LVLHDEHSEARSP
-864 TKSEGSPEP
+864 TKSEGSPE
-873 HQSLNACKV
+873 HKQSLKACQV

-888 GSEEE
+888 GSEEDQ
-893 LPLKMLYKVTIAP
+893 PLKVLYKVTIAP
-906 VADLLEGS
+906 VAYLLEGS
-914 DEIVVVPDRSLYRVP
+914 EEIVVVPDRSLYIVP

-937 GEFLAEMF
+937 GEFVAERF
-945 RIRYTPSLTTLKL
+945 RVRYTPSLTTLKL
-958 IQESPADYHSESGVL
+958 IQDSPADYHSESGVL

-980 GIITHQGSKL
+980 GTL
-990 TFSPLPCA
+990 PRLPCA
-998 KKEVEMIGKMLN
+998 KKEVEMIGNILN
-1010 VQPLTGKDAT
+1010 VRPLTGEEAT
-1020 KEVVLQ
+1020 KEAVLH

-1044 GHIALAPSNRE
+1044 GHIALAPSNLE
-1055 KNDFLLTMADISAV
+1055 KNDLLLTMADISAV
-1069 RLRTKLV
+1069 RLRAKLV
-1076 VLSCCHSGKGHIKAE
+1076 VLSCCHSGKGQIKAE

-1113 AVDDDATM
+1113 AVDDEATM
-1121 AFMEQFYQ
+1121 EFMKQFYQ

>member
-1 MENVEKLLQALFI
+1 MENVKKLLQALFI
-14 GISLASVVLQT
+14 GISLASVLLQT

-42 NKHASSLEAETLKH
+42 NKHASSLEAETLKR

-65 SQTYFYIGDS
+65 SQTHFHIGDS
-75 KNCSENREKASFLYP
+75 KNCFENQEKERTLYP
-90 QMGGGESSAECFA
+90 QMGGEESSAECFA

-122 QEINESPLS
+122 QEINEDP
-131 ARNYRQKIKEAVEL
+131 ARIYRNKIKEAGEL
-145 DRLSRLALSR
+145 DRLSHLALSR
-155 FKYSEARCL
+155 FEYSEARRL
-164 LEKLAELWGEL
+164 LERLAELCGEL
-175 EDREQEG
+175 GDREKEKT
-182 NALFCLGELHKSL
+182 AYFSLGELHKSL
-195 DEYDQA
+195 EEYDQA
-201 QTYIEKALIMAEE
+201 QTYFEKALFMTEE
-214 DEDIYTQ
+214 DGDIYRQ
-221 GVAIGRLGTLCNFRG
+221 GVAIGRLGTLYKFRG

-255 GDKKGEIVDN
+255 GDKKGEIIDCRV
-265 RFLSGVLLNLGEFKE
+265 LSGVLLNLGEFKE
-280 ALDCCRKALTLN
+280 ALDCCRKALTLS
-292 EEVGDINQEAS
+292 EEIGDRKEEAS

-324 YKRAIEIYQETGN
+324 YKRAIEIYQETGD

-342 SENARLGDLY
+342 SENIRLGDLY
-352 HFLCKYDL
+352 RFLCEYDL

-377 KRGEARQY
+377 KRGEATQY
-385 FSLEAVYK
+385 CNLGAVYK
-393 DLGDY
+393 DLGNY
-398 RMVKEY
+398 RMAKEC
-404 CEQALTINTEENHVR
+404 CEQALAISEEENHVR

-431 HQRLGDYKTGYELHQ
+431 HQHLGDYKTAYELHQ

-457 KEGMPANYLNL
+457 KEGMPADYLHL
-468 GHCCKHLGEFAK
+468 GHCCKHLGEYAK
-480 AKEFWRLGLDIA
+480 AKEFWLLGLDIA
-492 RTIGDSLIESN
+492 RTYGDSLNESN
-503 IIASLAFVE
+503 IIASLADVAH
-512 YTIGEYESANAHYQQ
+512 TIGEYESANAHYQQ

-532 QEAGD
+532 QEARD
-537 LKQQVSLT
+537 LKQQASLI
-545 CKLAGLR
+545 CNLAGLL
-552 AQSQGDEERT
+552 AQSQGDEDRA

-569 LQTMKRI
+569 LQTLKRI
-576 GDKDGESDALG
+576 GDKEGESTALA
-587 NLGILYTFL
+587 NLGILYTSL

-607 QALDIVK
+607 QALDIAK
-614 EINDKKGEMVIN
+614 EINDKKAEMVIN
-626 NNLGQ
+626 SNLGQ
-631 VYLYENEFKKAFD
+631 LYLCQKEFKKASD

-649 LSISQTSNDLIGESR
+649 LSISRTSKDLIGESR
-664 AYCNIALVCLARNDE
+664 TYCDIAMLCLARNE
-679 LKAFSALSA
+679 VPKAFSALSA
-688 SIKLLEK
+688 SIKVLEK
-695 TSVIHGESET
+695 MSVIHGESET

-724 LLILGNI
+724 LLKLGNI

-741 RARSLAR
+741 RARSLAQR
-748 QMEAQYSAK
+748 METQYSAK

-770 KNAVRKQSYTCLSFY
+770 KDVVRKKSYTCLSFC
-785 FYAWHIFHW
+785 FYAGYVFYWV
-794 ILKANM
+794 LKANM
-800 KTTCK
+800 KTICK

-813 SADSQPQRDSFQE
+813 SADSQPQRDFFQD

-841 LPGERCEDRY
+841 LSGERCEDRY
-851 LVLDDKHSEARSP
+851 LVLHDEHSEARSP
-864 TKSEGSPEP
+864 TKSEGSPE
-873 HQSLNACKV
+873 HKQSLKACQV

-888 GSEEE
+888 GSEEDQ
-893 LPLKMLYKVTIAP
+893 PLKVLYKVTIAP
-906 VADLLEGS
+906 VAYLLEGS
-914 DEIVVVPDRSLYRVP
+914 EEIVVVPDRSLYIVP

-937 GEFLAEMF
+937 GEFVAERF
-945 RIRYTPSLTTLKL
+945 RVRYTPSLTTLKL
-958 IQESPADYHSESGVL
+958 IQDSPADYHSESGVL

-980 GIITHQGSKL
+980 GTL
-990 TFSPLPCA
+990 PRLPCA
-998 KKEVEMIGKMLN
+998 KKEVEMIGNILN
-1010 VQPLTGKDAT
+1010 VRPLTGEEAT
-1020 KEVVLQ
+1020 KEAVLH

-1044 GHIALAPSNRE
+1044 GHIALAPSNLE

-1069 RLRTKLV
+1069 RLRAKLV
-1076 VLSCCHSGKGHIKAE
+1076 VLSCCHSGKGQIKAE

-1113 AVDDDATM
+1113 AVDDEATM
-1121 AFMEQFYQ
+1121 EFMKQFYQ

>member
-1 MENVEKLLQALFI
+1 MENVEKILQALFI
-14 GISLASVVLQT
+14 GISLASALLQT

-42 NKHASSLEAETLKH
+42 NKHASSLEAETLKR
-56 LSALVYCRL
+56 LSALLYCRL
-65 SQTYFYIGDS
+65 SQTHFHIGDS
-75 KNCSENREKASFLYP
+75 KNCFENQEKESTLYP
-90 QMGGGESSAECFA
+90 QMGGEESSAECFA

-122 QEINESPLS
+122 QEINEDP
-131 ARNYRQKIKEAVEL
+131 ARIYRNKIKEAGEL
-145 DRLSRLALSR
+145 DRLSHLALSR
-155 FKYSEARCL
+155 FEYSEARRL
-164 LEKLAELWGEL
+164 LERLAELCGEL
-175 EDREQEG
+175 EDREKEKT
-182 NALFCLGELHKSL
+182 AYFSLGELHKSL
-195 DEYDQA
+195 EEYDQA
-201 QTYIEKALIMAEE
+201 QTYFEKALFMTEE
-214 DEDIYTQ
+214 DGDIYRQ
-221 GVAIGRLGTLCNFRG
+221 GVAIGRLGTLYKFRG

-255 GDKKGEIVDN
+255 GDKKGEIIDYRV
-265 RFLSGVLLNLGEFKE
+265 LSGVLLNLGEFNE
-280 ALDCCRKALTLN
+280 ALDCCRKALTLS
-292 EEVGDINQEAS
+292 EEIGDINEEAL

-324 YKRAIEIYQETGN
+324 YKRAIEIYEETGD

-342 SENARLGDLY
+342 SENNRLGDLY
-352 HFLCKYDL
+352 RFLCEYDL

-377 KRGEARQY
+377 KRGEATQY
-385 FSLEAVYK
+385 CNLGAVYK
-393 DLGDY
+393 DLGNY
-398 RMVKEY
+398 RMAKEC
-404 CEQALTINTEENHVR
+404 CEQALAISEEENHVR

-431 HQRLGDYKTGYELHQ
+431 HQHLGDYKTAYELHQ

-457 KEGMPANYLNL
+457 KEGMPADYLHL
-468 GHCCKHLGEFAK
+468 GHCCKHLCEYAK

-492 RTIGDSLIESN
+492 RTYGDSLNESN
-503 IIASLAFVE
+503 IIASLADVAH
-512 YTIGEYESANAHYQQ
+512 TIGEYESANAHYQQ

-532 QEAGD
+532 QEARD
-537 LKQQVSLT
+537 LKQQASLI
-545 CKLAGLR
+545 CNLAGLL
-552 AQSQGDEERT
+552 AQSQGDEDRA

-569 LQTMKRI
+569 LQTLKRI
-576 GDKDGESDALG
+576 GDKEGESTALA
-587 NLGILYTFL
+587 NLGILYTSL

-607 QALDIVK
+607 QALDIAK
-614 EINDKKGEMVIN
+614 EINDKKAEMVIN
-626 NNLGQ
+626 SNLGQ
-631 VYLYENEFKKAFD
+631 LYLCQKEFKKASD

-649 LSISQTSNDLIGESR
+649 LSISRTSKDLIGESR
-664 AYCNIALVCLARNDE
+664 TYCDIAMLCLARNE
-679 LKAFSALSA
+679 VPKAFSALSA
-688 SIKLLEK
+688 SIKVLEK
-695 TSVIHGESET
+695 ASVIHGESET

-724 LLILGNI
+724 LLKLGNI

-741 RARSLAR
+741 RARSLAQ
-748 QMEAQYSAK
+748 QMETQYSAK

-770 KNAVRKQSYTCLSFY
+770 KDVVRKKSYTCLSFC
-785 FYAWHIFHW
+785 FYAGYVFYWV
-794 ILKANM
+794 LKANM
-800 KTTCK
+800 KTICK

-813 SADSQPQRDSFQE
+813 SADSQPQRDFFQD

-841 LPGERCEDRY
+841 LSGERCEDRY
-851 LVLDDKHSEARSP
+851 LVLHDEHSEARSP
-864 TKSEGSPEP
+864 TKSEGSPE
-873 HQSLNACKV
+873 HKQSLKACQV

-888 GSEEE
+888 GSEEDQ
-893 LPLKMLYKVTIAP
+893 PLKVLYKVTIAP
-906 VADLLEGS
+906 VAYLLEGS
-914 DEIVVVPDRSLYRVP
+914 EEIVVVPDRSLYIVP

-937 GEFLAEMF
+937 GEFVAERF
-945 RIRYTPSLTTLKL
+945 RVRYTPSLTTLKL
-958 IQESPADYHSESGVL
+958 IQDSPADYHSESGVL

-980 GIITHQGSKL
+980 GTL
-990 TFSPLPCA
+990 PRLPCA
-998 KKEVEMIGKMLN
+998 KKEVEMIGNILN
-1010 VQPLTGKDAT
+1010 VRPLTGEEAT
-1020 KEVVLQ
+1020 KEAVLH

-1044 GHIALAPSNRE
+1044 GHIALAPSNLE
-1055 KNDFLLTMADISAV
+1055 KNDLLLTMADISAV
-1069 RLRTKLV
+1069 RLRAKLV

-1113 AVDDDATM
+1113 AVDDEATM
-1121 AFMEQFYQ
+1121 EFMKQFYQ
-1129 HLVNGKSASE
+1129 HLVNEKSASE

>member
-1 MENVEKLLQALFI
+1 MENVEKILQALFI
-14 GISLASVVLQT
+14 GISLASALLQT

-42 NKHASSLEAETLKH
+42 NKHASSWEAETLKR

-65 SQTYFYIGDS
+65 SQTYFHIGDS
-75 KNCSENREKASFLYP
+75 KNWFENREKASALYP
-90 QMGGGESSAECFA
+90 QMGDGESSAECFA

-122 QEINESPLS
+122 QEVNEDP
-131 ARNYRQKIKEAVEL
+131 ARIYRNKIKEAGEL
-145 DRLSRLALSR
+145 DRLSHLALSR
-155 FKYSEARCL
+155 FEYSEARRL
-164 LEKLAELWGEL
+164 LERLAELCGEL
-175 EDREQEG
+175 GDREKEKT
-182 NALFCLGELHKSL
+182 AYFSLGELHKSL
-195 DEYDQA
+195 EEYDQA
-201 QTYIEKALIMAEE
+201 QTYFEKALFMTEE
-214 DEDIYTQ
+214 DGDIYRQ
-221 GVAIGRLGTLCNFRG
+221 GVAIGRLGTLYKFRG

-255 GDKKGEIVDN
+255 SDKKGEIIDYRV
-265 RFLSGVLLNLGEFKE
+265 LSGVLLNLGEFNE
-280 ALDCCRKALTLN
+280 ALDCCRKALTLS
-292 EEVGDINQEAS
+292 EEIGDINEEAL

-324 YKRAIEIYQETGN
+324 YKRAIEIYEETGD

-342 SENARLGDLY
+342 SENNRLGDLY
-352 HFLCKYDL
+352 RFLCEYDL

-377 KRGEARQY
+377 KRGEATQY
-385 FSLEAVYK
+385 CNLGAVYK
-393 DLGDY
+393 DLGNY
-398 RMVKEY
+398 RMAKEC
-404 CEQALTINTEENHVR
+404 CEQALAISEEENHVR

-431 HQRLGDYKTGYELHQ
+431 HQHLGDYKTAYELHQ

-457 KEGMPANYLNL
+457 KEGMPADYLHL
-468 GHCCKHLGEFAK
+468 GHCCKHLGEYAK

-492 RTIGDSLIESN
+492 RTYGDSLNESN
-503 IIASLAFVE
+503 IIASLADVAH
-512 YTIGEYESANAHYQQ
+512 TIGEYESANAHYQQ

-532 QEAGD
+532 QEARD
-537 LKQQVSLT
+537 LKQQASLI
-545 CKLAGLR
+545 CNLAGLL
-552 AQSQGDEERT
+552 AQSQGDEDRA

-569 LQTMKRI
+569 LQTLKRI
-576 GDKDGESDALG
+576 GDKEGESTALA
-587 NLGILYTFL
+587 NLGILYTSL

-607 QALDIVK
+607 QALDIAK

-626 NNLGQ
+626 SNLGQ
-631 VYLYENEFKKAFD
+631 LYLYQQEFKKASD

-649 LSISQTSNDLIGESR
+649 LSISRTSKDLIGESR
-664 AYCNIALVCLARNDE
+664 TYCDIAMLCLARNE
-679 LKAFSALSA
+679 VPKAFSALSA
-688 SIKLLEK
+688 SIKVLEK
-695 TSVIHGESET
+695 MSVIHGESET

-724 LLILGNI
+724 LLKLGNI

-741 RARSLAR
+741 RARSLAQ
-748 QMEAQYSAK
+748 QMETQYSAK

-770 KNAVRKQSYTCLSFY
+770 KDVVRKKSYTCLSFC
-785 FYAWHIFHW
+785 FYAGYVFYWV
-794 ILKANM
+794 LKANM
-800 KTTCK
+800 KTICK

-813 SADSQPQRDSFQE
+813 SADSQPQRDFFQD

-841 LPGERCEDRY
+841 LSGERCEDRY
-851 LVLDDKHSEARSP
+851 LVLHDEHSEARSP
-864 TKSEGSPEP
+864 TKSEGSPE
-873 HQSLNACKV
+873 HKQSLKACQV

-888 GSEEE
+888 GSEEDQ
-893 LPLKMLYKVTIAP
+893 PLKVLYKVTIAP
-906 VADLLEGS
+906 VAYLLEGS
-914 DEIVVVPDRSLYRVP
+914 EEIVVVPDRSLYIVP

-937 GEFLAEMF
+937 GEFVAERF
-945 RIRYTPSLTTLKL
+945 RVRYTPSLTTLKL
-958 IQESPADYHSESGVL
+958 IQDSPADYHSESGVL

-980 GIITHQGSKL
+980 GTL
-990 TFSPLPCA
+990 PRLPCA
-998 KKEVEMIGKMLN
+998 KKEVEMIGNILN
-1010 VQPLTGKDAT
+1010 VRPLTGEEAT
-1020 KEVVLQ
+1020 KEAVLH

-1044 GHIALAPSNRE
+1044 GHIALAPSNLE
-1055 KNDFLLTMADISAV
+1055 KNDLLLTMADISAV
-1069 RLRTKLV
+1069 RLRAKLV

-1113 AVDDDATM
+1113 AVDDEATM
-1121 AFMEQFYQ
+1121 EFMKQFYQ

>member
-1 MENVEKLLQALFI
+1 MENVEKILQALFI
-14 GISLASVVLQT
+14 GISLASALLQT

-42 NKHASSLEAETLKH
+42 NKHASSLEAETLKR

-65 SQTYFYIGDS
+65 SQTHFHIGDS
-75 KNCSENREKASFLYP
+75 KNCFENQEKESTLYP
-90 QMGGGESSAECFA
+90 QMGGEESSAECFA

-122 QEINESPLS
+122 QEVNEDP
-131 ARNYRQKIKEAVEL
+131 ARIYRNKIKEAGEL
-145 DRLSRLALSR
+145 DRLSHLALSR
-155 FKYSEARCL
+155 FEYSEARRL
-164 LEKLAELWGEL
+164 LERLAELCGEL
-175 EDREQEG
+175 GDREKEKT
-182 NALFCLGELHKSL
+182 AYFSLGELHKSL
-195 DEYDQA
+195 EEYDQA
-201 QTYIEKALIMAEE
+201 QTYFEKALFMTEE
-214 DEDIYTQ
+214 DGDIYRQ
-221 GVAIGRLGTLCNFRG
+221 GVAIGRLGTLYKFRG

-255 GDKKGEIVDN
+255 SDKKGEIIDYRV
-265 RFLSGVLLNLGEFKE
+265 LSGVLLNLGEFNE
-280 ALDCCRKALTLN
+280 ALDCCRKALTLS
-292 EEVGDINQEAS
+292 EEIGDINEEAL

-324 YKRAIEIYQETGN
+324 YKRAIEIYEETGD

-342 SENARLGDLY
+342 SENNRLGDLY
-352 HFLCKYDL
+352 RFLCEYDL

-377 KRGEARQY
+377 KRGEATQY
-385 FSLEAVYK
+385 CNLGAVYK
-393 DLGDY
+393 DLGNY
-398 RMVKEY
+398 RMAKEC
-404 CEQALTINTEENHVR
+404 CEQALAISEDENHVR

-431 HQRLGDYKTGYELHQ
+431 HQHLGDYKTAYELHQ

-457 KEGMPANYLNL
+457 KEGMPADYLHL
-468 GHCCKHLGEFAK
+468 GHCCKHLDEYAK

-492 RTIGDSLIESN
+492 RTYGDSLNESN
-503 IIASLAFVE
+503 IIASLADVAH
-512 YTIGEYESANAHYQQ
+512 TIGEYESANAHYQQ

-532 QEAGD
+532 QEARD
-537 LKQQVSLT
+537 LKQQASLI
-545 CKLAGLR
+545 CNLAGLL
-552 AQSQGDEERT
+552 AQSQGDEDRA

-569 LQTMKRI
+569 LQTLKRI
-576 GDKDGESDALG
+576 GDKEGESTALA
-587 NLGILYTFL
+587 NLGILYTSL

-607 QALDIVK
+607 QALDIAK

-626 NNLGQ
+626 SNLGQ
-631 VYLYENEFKKAFD
+631 LYLYQKEFKKASD

-649 LSISQTSNDLIGESR
+649 LSISRTSKDLIGESR
-664 AYCNIALVCLARNDE
+664 TYCDIAMLCLARNE
-679 LKAFSALSA
+679 VPKAFSALSA
-688 SIKLLEK
+688 SIKVLEK
-695 TSVIHGESET
+695 MSVIHGESET

-724 LLILGNI
+724 LLKLGNI

-741 RARSLAR
+741 RARSLAQ
-748 QMEAQYSAK
+748 QMETQYSAK

-770 KNAVRKQSYTCLSFY
+770 KDVVRKKSYTCLSFC
-785 FYAWHIFHW
+785 FYAGYVFYWV
-794 ILKANM
+794 LKANM
-800 KTTCK
+800 KTICK

-813 SADSQPQRDSFQE
+813 SADSQPQRDFFQD

-841 LPGERCEDRY
+841 LSGERCEDRY
-851 LVLDDKHSEARSP
+851 LVLHDEHSEARSP
-864 TKSEGSPEP
+864 TKSEGSPE
-873 HQSLNACKV
+873 HKQSLKACQV

-888 GSEEE
+888 GSEEDQ
-893 LPLKMLYKVTIAP
+893 PLKVLYKVTIAP
-906 VADLLEGS
+906 VAYLLEGS
-914 DEIVVVPDRSLYRVP
+914 EEIVVVPDRSLYIVP

-937 GEFLAEMF
+937 GEFVAERF
-945 RIRYTPSLTTLKL
+945 RVRYTPSLTTLKL
-958 IQESPADYHSESGVL
+958 IQDSPADYHSESGVL

-980 GIITHQGSKL
+980 GTL
-990 TFSPLPCA
+990 PRLPCA
-998 KKEVEMIGKMLN
+998 KKEVEMIGNILN
-1010 VQPLTGKDAT
+1010 VRPLTGEEAT
-1020 KEVVLQ
+1020 KEAVLH

-1044 GHIALAPSNRE
+1044 GHIALAPSNLE
-1055 KNDFLLTMADISAV
+1055 KNDLLLTMADISAV
-1069 RLRTKLV
+1069 RLRAKLV

-1113 AVDDDATM
+1113 AVEDEATM
-1121 AFMEQFYQ
+1121 EFMKQFYQ

>member
-14 GISLASVVLQT
+14 GISLASALLQT

-42 NKHASSLEAETLKH
+42 NKHASSLEAETLKR

-65 SQTYFYIGDS
+65 SQTHFHIGDS
-75 KNCSENREKASFLYP
+75 KNCFENQEKERTLYP
-90 QMGGGESSAECFA
+90 QMGGEESSAECFA

-122 QEINESPLS
+122 QEINEDP
-131 ARNYRQKIKEAVEL
+131 ARIYRNKIKEAGEL
-145 DRLSRLALSR
+145 DRLSHLALSR
-155 FKYSEARCL
+155 FEYSEARRL
-164 LEKLAELWGEL
+164 LERLAELCGEL
-175 EDREQEG
+175 GDREKEKT
-182 NALFCLGELHKSL
+182 AYFSLGELHKSL
-195 DEYDQA
+195 EEYDQA
-201 QTYIEKALIMAEE
+201 QTYFEKALFMTEE
-214 DEDIYTQ
+214 DGDIYRQ
-221 GVAIGRLGTLCNFRG
+221 GVAIGRLGTLYKFRG

-255 GDKKGEIVDN
+255 GDKKGEIIDCRV
-265 RFLSGVLLNLGEFKE
+265 LSGVLLNLGEFDE
-280 ALDCCRKALTLN
+280 ALGCCRKALTLS
-292 EEVGDINQEAS
+292 EEIGDINEEAL

-318 EMAEHC
+318 EMAEDC
-324 YKRAIEIYQETGN
+324 YKRAIEIYEETGD

-342 SENARLGDLY
+342 SENNRLGDLY
-352 HFLCKYDL
+352 RFLCEYDL

-377 KRGEARQY
+377 KRGEATQY
-385 FSLEAVYK
+385 CNLGAVYK
-393 DLGDY
+393 DLGNY
-398 RMVKEY
+398 RMAKEC
-404 CEQALTINTEENHVR
+404 CEQALAISEEENHVR

-431 HQRLGDYKTGYELHQ
+431 HQHLGDYKTAYELHQ

-457 KEGMPANYLNL
+457 KEGMPADYLHL
-468 GHCCKHLGEFAK
+468 GHCCKHLGEYAK
-480 AKEFWRLGLDIA
+480 AKEFWLLGLDIA
-492 RTIGDSLIESN
+492 RTYGDSLNESN
-503 IIASLAFVE
+503 IIASLADVAH
-512 YTIGEYESANAHYQQ
+512 TIGEYESANAHYQQ

-532 QEAGD
+532 QEARD
-537 LKQQVSLT
+537 LKQQASLI
-545 CKLAGLR
+545 CNLAGLL
-552 AQSQGDEERT
+552 AQSQGDEDRA

-569 LQTMKRI
+569 LQTLKRI
-576 GDKDGESDALG
+576 GDKEGESTALA
-587 NLGILYTFL
+587 NLGILYTSL

-607 QALDIVK
+607 QALDIAK
-614 EINDKKGEMVIN
+614 EINDKKAEMVIN
-626 NNLGQ
+626 SNLGQ
-631 VYLYENEFKKAFD
+631 LYLCQKEFKKASD

-649 LSISQTSNDLIGESR
+649 LSISRTSKDLIGESR
-664 AYCNIALVCLARNDE
+664 TYCDIAMLCLARNE
-679 LKAFSALSA
+679 VPKAFSALSA
-688 SIKLLEK
+688 SIKVLEK
-695 TSVIHGESET
+695 MSVIHGESET

-724 LLILGNI
+724 LLKLGNI

-741 RARSLAR
+741 RARSLAQR
-748 QMEAQYSAK
+748 METQYSAK

-770 KNAVRKQSYTCLSFY
+770 KDVVRKKSYTCLSFC
-785 FYAWHIFHW
+785 FYAGYVFYWV
-794 ILKANM
+794 LKANM
-800 KTTCK
+800 KTICK

-813 SADSQPQRDSFQE
+813 SADSQPQRDFFQD

-841 LPGERCEDRY
+841 LSGERCEDRY
-851 LVLDDKHSEARSP
+851 LVLHDEHSEARSP
-864 TKSEGSPEP
+864 TKSEGSPE
-873 HQSLNACKV
+873 HKQSLKACQV

-888 GSEEE
+888 GSEEDQ
-893 LPLKMLYKVTIAP
+893 PLKVLYKVTIAP
-906 VADLLEGS
+906 VAYLLEGS
-914 DEIVVVPDRSLYRVP
+914 EEIVVVPDRSLYIVP

-937 GEFLAEMF
+937 GEFVAERF
-945 RIRYTPSLTTLKL
+945 RVRYTPSLTTLKL
-958 IQESPADYHSESGVL
+958 IQDSPADYHSESGFL

-980 GIITHQGSKL
+980 GTL
-990 TFSPLPCA
+990 PRLPCA
-998 KKEVEMIGKMLN
+998 KKEVEMIGNILN
-1010 VQPLTGKDAT
+1010 VRPLTGEEAT
-1020 KEVVLQ
+1020 KEAVLH

-1044 GHIALAPSNRE
+1044 GHIALAPSNLE

-1069 RLRTKLV
+1069 RLRAKLV
-1076 VLSCCHSGKGHIKAE
+1076 VLSCCHSGKGQIKAE

-1113 AVDDDATM
+1113 AVDDEATM
-1121 AFMEQFYQ
+1121 EFMKQFYQ

>member
-14 GISLASVVLQT
+14 GISLASVLLQT

-42 NKHASSLEAETLKH
+42 NKHASSLEAETLKR

-65 SQTYFYIGDS
+65 SQTHFHIGDS
-75 KNCSENREKASFLYP
+75 KNCFENQEKERTLYP
-90 QMGGGESSAECFA
+90 QMGGEESSAECFA

-122 QEINESPLS
+122 QEINEDP
-131 ARNYRQKIKEAVEL
+131 ARIYRNKIKEAGEL
-145 DRLSRLALSR
+145 DRLSHLALSR
-155 FKYSEARCL
+155 FEYSEARRL
-164 LEKLAELWGEL
+164 LERLAELCGEL
-175 EDREQEG
+175 GDREKEKT
-182 NALFCLGELHKSL
+182 AYFSLGELHKSL
-195 DEYDQA
+195 EEYDQA
-201 QTYIEKALIMAEE
+201 QTYFEKALFMTEE
-214 DEDIYTQ
+214 DGDIYRQ
-221 GVAIGRLGTLCNFRG
+221 GVAIGRLGTLYKFRG

-255 GDKKGEIVDN
+255 GDKKGEIIDCRV
-265 RFLSGVLLNLGEFKE
+265 LSGVLLNLGEFDE
-280 ALDCCRKALTLN
+280 ALGCCRKALTLS
-292 EEVGDINQEAS
+292 EEIGDINEEAL

-318 EMAEHC
+318 EMAEDC
-324 YKRAIEIYQETGN
+324 YKRAIEIYEETGD

-342 SENARLGDLY
+342 SENNRLGDLY
-352 HFLCKYDL
+352 RFLCEYDL

-377 KRGEARQY
+377 KRGEATQY
-385 FSLEAVYK
+385 CNLGAVYK
-393 DLGDY
+393 DLGNY
-398 RMVKEY
+398 RMAKEC
-404 CEQALTINTEENHVR
+404 CEQALAISEEENHVR

-431 HQRLGDYKTGYELHQ
+431 HQHLGDYKTAYELHQ

-457 KEGMPANYLNL
+457 KEGMPADYLHL
-468 GHCCKHLGEFAK
+468 GHCCKHLGEYAK
-480 AKEFWRLGLDIA
+480 AKEFWLLGLDIA
-492 RTIGDSLIESN
+492 RTYGDSLNESN
-503 IIASLAFVE
+503 IIASLADVAH
-512 YTIGEYESANAHYQQ
+512 TIGEYESANAHYQQ

-532 QEAGD
+532 QEARD
-537 LKQQVSLT
+537 LKQQASLI
-545 CKLAGLR
+545 CNLAGLL
-552 AQSQGDEERT
+552 AQSQGDEDRA

-569 LQTMKRI
+569 LQTLKRI
-576 GDKDGESDALG
+576 GDKEGESTALA
-587 NLGILYTFL
+587 NLGILYTSL
-596 GKHREAIEYNE
+596 DKHREAIEYNE
-607 QALDIVK
+607 QALDIAK
-614 EINDKKGEMVIN
+614 EIIDKKGEMVIN

-631 VYLYENEFKKAFD
+631 LYLYQKEFKKASD

-649 LSISQTSNDLIGESR
+649 LSISRTSKDLIGESR
-664 AYCNIALVCLARNDE
+664 TYCDIAMLCLARNE
-679 LKAFSALSA
+679 VPKAFSALSA
-688 SIKLLEK
+688 SIKVLEK
-695 TSVIHGESET
+695 MSVIHGESET

-724 LLILGNI
+724 LLKLGNI

-741 RARSLAR
+741 RARSLAQR
-748 QMEAQYSAK
+748 METQYSAK

-770 KNAVRKQSYTCLSFY
+770 KDVVRKKSYTCLSFC
-785 FYAWHIFHW
+785 FYAGYVFYWV
-794 ILKANM
+794 LKANM
-800 KTTCK
+800 KTICK

-813 SADSQPQRDSFQE
+813 SADSQPQRDFFQD

-841 LPGERCEDRY
+841 LSGERCEDRY
-851 LVLDDKHSEARSP
+851 LVLHDEHSEARSP
-864 TKSEGSPEP
+864 TKSEGSPE
-873 HQSLNACKV
+873 HKQSLKACQV

-888 GSEEE
+888 GSEEDQ
-893 LPLKMLYKVTIAP
+893 PLKVLYKVTIAP
-906 VADLLEGS
+906 VAYLLEGS
-914 DEIVVVPDRSLYRVP
+914 EEIVVVPDRSLYIVP

-937 GEFLAEMF
+937 GEFVAERF
-945 RIRYTPSLTTLKL
+945 RVRYTPSLTTLKL
-958 IQESPADYHSESGVL
+958 IQDSPADYHSESGVL

-980 GIITHQGSKL
+980 GTL
-990 TFSPLPCA
+990 PRLPCA
-998 KKEVEMIGKMLN
+998 KKEVEMIGNILN
-1010 VQPLTGKDAT
+1010 VRPLTGEEAT
-1020 KEVVLQ
+1020 KEAVLH

-1055 KNDFLLTMADISAV
+1055 KNDFLMTMADISAV
-1069 RLRTKLV
+1069 RLRAKLV

-1113 AVDDDATM
+1113 AVDDEATM
-1121 AFMEQFYQ
+1121 EFMKQFYQ

>member
-14 GISLASVVLQT
+14 GISLASVLLQT
-25 CRYRKAIE
+25 CRYGKAIE

-42 NKHASSLEAETLKH
+42 NKHASSLEAETLKR

-65 SQTYFYIGDS
+65 SQTHFHIGDS
-75 KNCSENREKASFLYP
+75 KNCFENQEKESTLYP
-90 QMGGGESSAECFA
+90 QMGGEESSAECFA

-122 QEINESPLS
+122 QEINEDP
-131 ARNYRQKIKEAVEL
+131 ARIYRNKIKEAGEL
-145 DRLSRLALSR
+145 DRLSHLALSR
-155 FKYSEARCL
+155 FEYSEARRL
-164 LEKLAELWGEL
+164 LERLAELCGEL
-175 EDREQEG
+175 GDREKEKT
-182 NALFCLGELHKSL
+182 AYFSLGELHKSL
-195 DEYDQA
+195 EEYDQA
-201 QTYIEKALIMAEE
+201 QTYFEKALFMTEE
-214 DEDIYTQ
+214 DGDIYRQ
-221 GVAIGRLGTLCNFRG
+221 GVAIGRLGTLYKFRG

-255 GDKKGEIVDN
+255 GDKKGEIIDCRV
-265 RFLSGVLLNLGEFKE
+265 LSGVLLNLGEFDE
-280 ALDCCRKALTLN
+280 ALGCCRKALTLS
-292 EEVGDINQEAS
+292 EEIGDINEEAL

-324 YKRAIEIYQETGN
+324 YKRAIEIYQETGD

-342 SENARLGDLY
+342 SENIRLGDLY
-352 HFLCKYDL
+352 RFLCEYDL

-377 KRGEARQY
+377 KRGEATQY
-385 FSLEAVYK
+385 CNLGAVYK
-393 DLGDY
+393 DLGNY
-398 RMVKEY
+398 RMAKEC
-404 CEQALTINTEENHVR
+404 CEQALAISEEENHVR

-431 HQRLGDYKTGYELHQ
+431 HQHLGDYKTAYELHQ

-457 KEGMPANYLNL
+457 KEGMPADYLHL
-468 GHCCKHLGEFAK
+468 GHCCKHLGEYAK
-480 AKEFWRLGLDIA
+480 AKEFWLLGLDIA
-492 RTIGDSLIESN
+492 RTYGDSLNESN
-503 IIASLAFVE
+503 IIASLADVAH
-512 YTIGEYESANAHYQQ
+512 TIGEYESANAHYQQ

-532 QEAGD
+532 QEARD
-537 LKQQVSLT
+537 LKQQASLI
-545 CKLAGLR
+545 CNLAGLL
-552 AQSQGDEERT
+552 AQSQGDEDRA

-569 LQTMKRI
+569 LQTLKRI
-576 GDKDGESDALG
+576 GDKEGESTALA
-587 NLGILYTFL
+587 NLGILYTSL

-607 QALDIVK
+607 QALDIAK
-614 EINDKKGEMVIN
+614 EINDKKAEMVIN
-626 NNLGQ
+626 SNLGQ
-631 VYLYENEFKKAFD
+631 LYLCQKEFKKASD

-649 LSISQTSNDLIGESR
+649 LSISRTSKDLIGESR
-664 AYCNIALVCLARNDE
+664 TYCDIAMLCLARNE
-679 LKAFSALSA
+679 VPKAFSALSA
-688 SIKLLEK
+688 SIKVLEK
-695 TSVIHGESET
+695 MSVIHGESET

-724 LLILGNI
+724 LLKLGNI

-741 RARSLAR
+741 RARSLAQR
-748 QMEAQYSAK
+748 METQYSAK

-770 KNAVRKQSYTCLSFY
+770 KDVVRKKSYTCLSFC
-785 FYAWHIFHW
+785 FYAGYVFYWV
-794 ILKANM
+794 LKANM
-800 KTTCK
+800 KTICK

-813 SADSQPQRDSFQE
+813 SADSQPQRDFFQD

-841 LPGERCEDRY
+841 LSGERCEDRY
-851 LVLDDKHSEARSP
+851 LVLHDEHSEARSP
-864 TKSEGSPEP
+864 TKSEGSPE
-873 HQSLNACKV
+873 HKQSLKACQV

-888 GSEEE
+888 GSEEDQ
-893 LPLKMLYKVTIAP
+893 PLKVLYKVTIAP
-906 VADLLEGS
+906 VAYLLEGS
-914 DEIVVVPDRSLYRVP
+914 EEIVVVPDRSLYIVP

-937 GEFLAEMF
+937 GEFVAERF
-945 RIRYTPSLTTLKL
+945 RVRYTPSLTTLKL
-958 IQESPADYHSESGVL
+958 IQDSPADYHSESGVL

-980 GIITHQGSKL
+980 GTL
-990 TFSPLPCA
+990 PRLPCA
-998 KKEVEMIGKMLN
+998 KKEVEMIGNILN
-1010 VQPLTGKDAT
+1010 VRPLTGEEAT
-1020 KEVVLQ
+1020 KEAVLH

-1044 GHIALAPSNRE
+1044 GHIALAPSNLE

-1069 RLRTKLV
+1069 RLRAKLV
-1076 VLSCCHSGKGHIKAE
+1076 VLSCCHSGKGQIKAE

-1113 AVDDDATM
+1113 AVDDEATM
-1121 AFMEQFYQ
+1121 EFMKQFYQ

>member
-14 GISLASVVLQT
+14 GISLASALLQT

-42 NKHASSLEAETLKH
+42 NKHASSLEAETLKR

-65 SQTYFYIGDS
+65 SQTHFHIGDS
-75 KNCSENREKASFLYP
+75 KNCFENQEKERTLYP
-90 QMGGGESSAECFA
+90 QMGGEESSAECFA

-122 QEINESPLS
+122 QEINEDPLS
-131 ARNYRQKIKEAVEL
+131 AGNYRNKIKEAGEL
-145 DRLSRLALSR
+145 DRLSHLAPSR
-155 FKYSEARCL
+155 FEYSEPRRL
-164 LEKLAELWGEL
+164 SERLAELCGEL
-175 EDREQEG
+175 GDREKEKT
-182 NALFCLGELHKSL
+182 AYFSLGELHKSL
-195 DEYDQA
+195 EEYDQA
-201 QTYIEKALIMAEE
+201 QTYFEKALFMTEE
-214 DEDIYTQ
+214 DGDIYRQ
-221 GVAIGRLGTLCNFRG
+221 GVAIGRLGTLYKFRG

-255 GDKKGEIVDN
+255 GDKKGEIIDCRV
-265 RFLSGVLLNLGEFKE
+265 LSGVLLNLGEFDE
-280 ALDCCRKALTLN
+280 ALGCCRKALTLS
-292 EEVGDINQEAS
+292 EEIGDINEEAL

-318 EMAEHC
+318 EMAEDC
-324 YKRAIEIYQETGN
+324 YKRAIEIYEETGD

-342 SENARLGDLY
+342 SENNRLGDLY
-352 HFLCKYDL
+352 RFLCEYDL

-377 KRGEARQY
+377 KRGEATQY
-385 FSLEAVYK
+385 CNLGAVYK
-393 DLGDY
+393 DLGNY
-398 RMVKEY
+398 RMAKEC
-404 CEQALTINTEENHVR
+404 CEQALAISEEENHVR

-431 HQRLGDYKTGYELHQ
+431 HQHLGDYKTAYELHQ

-457 KEGMPANYLNL
+457 KEGMPADYLHL
-468 GHCCKHLGEFAK
+468 GHCCKHLGEYAK
-480 AKEFWRLGLDIA
+480 AKEFWLLGLDIA
-492 RTIGDSLIESN
+492 RTYGDSLNESN
-503 IIASLAFVE
+503 IIASLADVAH
-512 YTIGEYESANAHYQQ
+512 TIGEYESANAHYQQ

-532 QEAGD
+532 QEARD
-537 LKQQVSLT
+537 LKQQASLI
-545 CKLAGLR
+545 CNLAGLL
-552 AQSQGDEERT
+552 AQSQGDEDRA

-569 LQTMKRI
+569 LQTLKRI
-576 GDKDGESDALG
+576 GDKEGESTALA
-587 NLGILYTFL
+587 NLGILYTSL

-607 QALDIVK
+607 QALDIAK
-614 EINDKKGEMVIN
+614 EINDKKAEMVIN
-626 NNLGQ
+626 SNLGQ
-631 VYLYENEFKKAFD
+631 LYLCQKEFKKASD

-649 LSISQTSNDLIGESR
+649 LSISRTSKDLIGESR
-664 AYCNIALVCLARNDE
+664 TYCDIAMLCLARNE
-679 LKAFSALSA
+679 VPKAFSALSA
-688 SIKLLEK
+688 SIKVLEK
-695 TSVIHGESET
+695 MSVIHGESET

-724 LLILGNI
+724 LLKLGNI

-741 RARSLAR
+741 RARSLAQR
-748 QMEAQYSAK
+748 METQYSAK

-770 KNAVRKQSYTCLSFY
+770 KDVVRKKSYTCLSFC
-785 FYAWHIFHW
+785 FYAGYVFYWV
-794 ILKANM
+794 LKANM
-800 KTTCK
+800 KTICK

-813 SADSQPQRDSFQE
+813 SADSQPQRDFFQD

-841 LPGERCEDRY
+841 LSGERCEDRY
-851 LVLDDKHSEARSP
+851 LVLHDEHSEARSP
-864 TKSEGSPEP
+864 TKSEGSPE
-873 HQSLNACKV
+873 HKQSLKAGQV

-888 GSEEE
+888 GSEEDQ
-893 LPLKMLYKVTIAP
+893 PLKVLYKVTIAP
-906 VADLLEGS
+906 VAYLLEGS
-914 DEIVVVPDRSLYRVP
+914 EEIVVVPDRSLYIVP

-937 GEFLAEMF
+937 GEFVAERF
-945 RIRYTPSLTTLKL
+945 RVRYTPSLTTLKL
-958 IQESPADYHSESGVL
+958 IQDSPADYHSESGVL

-980 GIITHQGSKL
+980 GTL
-990 TFSPLPCA
+990 PRLPCA
-998 KKEVEMIGKMLN
+998 KKEVEMIGNILN
-1010 VQPLTGKDAT
+1010 VRPLTGEEAT
-1020 KEVVLQ
+1020 KEAVLH

-1044 GHIALAPSNRE
+1044 GHIALAPSNLE

-1069 RLRTKLV
+1069 RLRAKLV
-1076 VLSCCHSGKGHIKAE
+1076 VLSCCHSGKGQIKAE

-1113 AVDDDATM
+1113 AVDDEATM
-1121 AFMEQFYQ
+1121 EFMKQFYQ

>member
-14 GISLASVVLQT
+14 GISLASVLLQT

-42 NKHASSLEAETLKH
+42 NKHASSLEAETLKR

-65 SQTYFYIGDS
+65 SQTHFHIGDS
-75 KNCSENREKASFLYP
+75 KNCFENQEKESTLYP
-90 QMGGGESSAECFA
+90 QMGGEESSAECFA

-122 QEINESPLS
+122 QEVNEDP
-131 ARNYRQKIKEAVEL
+131 ARIYRNKIKEAGEL
-145 DRLSRLALSR
+145 DRLSHLALSR
-155 FKYSEARCL
+155 FEYSEARRL
-164 LEKLAELWGEL
+164 LERLAELCGEL
-175 EDREQEG
+175 GDREKEKT
-182 NALFCLGELHKSL
+182 AYFSLGELHKSL
-195 DEYDQA
+195 EEYDQA
-201 QTYIEKALIMAEE
+201 QTYFEKALFMTEE
-214 DEDIYTQ
+214 DGDIYRQ
-221 GVAIGRLGTLCNFRG
+221 GVAIGRLGTLYKFRG

-255 GDKKGEIVDN
+255 SDKKGEIIDYRV
-265 RFLSGVLLNLGEFKE
+265 LSGVLLNLGEFNE
-280 ALDCCRKALTLN
+280 ALDCCRKALTLS
-292 EEVGDINQEAS
+292 EEIGDINEEAL

-324 YKRAIEIYQETGN
+324 YKRAIEIYEETGD

-342 SENARLGDLY
+342 SENNRLGDLY
-352 HFLCKYDL
+352 RFLCEYDL

-377 KRGEARQY
+377 KRGEATQY
-385 FSLEAVYK
+385 CNLGAVYK
-393 DLGDY
+393 DLGNY
-398 RMVKEY
+398 RMAKEC
-404 CEQALTINTEENHVR
+404 CEQALAISEEENHVR

-431 HQRLGDYKTGYELHQ
+431 HQHLGDYKTAYELHQ

-457 KEGMPANYLNL
+457 KEGMPADYLHL
-468 GHCCKHLGEFAK
+468 GHCCKHLGEYAK

-492 RTIGDSLIESN
+492 RTYGDSLNESN
-503 IIASLAFVE
+503 IIASLADVAH
-512 YTIGEYESANAHYQQ
+512 TIGEYESANAHYQQ

-532 QEAGD
+532 QEARD
-537 LKQQVSLT
+537 LKQQASLI
-545 CKLAGLR
+545 CNLAGLL
-552 AQSQGDEERT
+552 AQSQGDEDRA

-569 LQTMKRI
+569 LQTLKRI
-576 GDKDGESDALG
+576 GDKEGESTALA
-587 NLGILYTFL
+587 NLGILYTSL

-607 QALDIVK
+607 QALDIAK

-626 NNLGQ
+626 SNLGQ
-631 VYLYENEFKKAFD
+631 LYLYQKEFKKASD

-649 LSISQTSNDLIGESR
+649 LSISRTSKDLIGESR
-664 AYCNIALVCLARNDE
+664 TYCDIAMLCLARNE
-679 LKAFSALSA
+679 VPKAFSALSA
-688 SIKLLEK
+688 SIKVLEK
-695 TSVIHGESET
+695 MSVIHGESET

-724 LLILGNI
+724 LLKLGNI

-741 RARSLAR
+741 RARSLAQ
-748 QMEAQYSAK
+748 QMETQYSAK

-770 KNAVRKQSYTCLSFY
+770 KDVVRKKSYTCLSFC
-785 FYAWHIFHW
+785 FYAGYVFYWV
-794 ILKANM
+794 LKANM
-800 KTTCK
+800 KTICK

-813 SADSQPQRDSFQE
+813 SADSQPQRDFFQD

-841 LPGERCEDRY
+841 LSGERCEDRY
-851 LVLDDKHSEARSP
+851 LVLQDEHSEARSP
-864 TKSEGSPEP
+864 TKSEGSPE
-873 HQSLNACKV
+873 HKQSLKACQV

-888 GSEEE
+888 GSEEDQ
-893 LPLKMLYKVTIAP
+893 PLKVLYKVTIAP
-906 VADLLEGS
+906 VAYLLEGS
-914 DEIVVVPDRSLYRVP
+914 EEIVVVPDRSLYIVP

-937 GEFLAEMF
+937 GEFVAERF
-945 RIRYTPSLTTLKL
+945 RVRYTPSLTTLKL
-958 IQESPADYHSESGVL
+958 IQDSPADYHSESGVL

-980 GIITHQGSKL
+980 GTL
-990 TFSPLPCA
+990 PRLPCA
-998 KKEVEMIGKMLN
+998 KKEVEMIGNILN
-1010 VQPLTGKDAT
+1010 VRPLTGEEAT
-1020 KEVVLQ
+1020 KEAVLH

-1044 GHIALAPSNRE
+1044 GHIALAPSNLE
-1055 KNDFLLTMADISAV
+1055 KNDLLLTMADISAV
-1069 RLRTKLV
+1069 RLRAKLV

-1113 AVDDDATM
+1113 AVEDEATM
-1121 AFMEQFYQ
+1121 EFMKQFYQ

>member
-14 GISLASVVLQT
+14 GISLASVLLQT
-25 CRYRKAIE
+25 CRYGKAIE

-42 NKHASSLEAETLKH
+42 NKHASSLEAETLKR

-65 SQTYFYIGDS
+65 SQTHFHIGDS
-75 KNCSENREKASFLYP
+75 KNCFENQEKESTLYP
-90 QMGGGESSAECFA
+90 QMGGEESSAECFA

-122 QEINESPLS
+122 QEINEDP
-131 ARNYRQKIKEAVEL
+131 ARIYRNKIKEAGEL
-145 DRLSRLALSR
+145 DRLSHLALSR
-155 FKYSEARCL
+155 FEYSEARRL
-164 LEKLAELWGEL
+164 LERLAELCGEL
-175 EDREQEG
+175 GDREKEKT
-182 NALFCLGELHKSL
+182 AYFSLGELHKSL
-195 DEYDQA
+195 EEYDQA
-201 QTYIEKALIMAEE
+201 QTYFEKALFMTEE
-214 DEDIYTQ
+214 DGDIYRQ
-221 GVAIGRLGTLCNFRG
+221 GVAIGRLGTLYKFRG

-255 GDKKGEIVDN
+255 GDKKGEIIDCRV
-265 RFLSGVLLNLGEFKE
+265 LSGVLLNLGEFDE
-280 ALDCCRKALTLN
+280 ALGCCRKALTLS
-292 EEVGDINQEAS
+292 EEIGDINEEAL

-318 EMAEHC
+318 EMAEDC
-324 YKRAIEIYQETGN
+324 YKRAIEIYEETGD

-342 SENARLGDLY
+342 SENNRLGDLY
-352 HFLCKYDL
+352 RFLCEYDL

-377 KRGEARQY
+377 KRGEATQY
-385 FSLEAVYK
+385 CNLGAVYK
-393 DLGDY
+393 DLGNY
-398 RMVKEY
+398 RMAKEC
-404 CEQALTINTEENHVR
+404 CEQALAISEEENHVR

-431 HQRLGDYKTGYELHQ
+431 HQHLGDYKTAYELHQ

-457 KEGMPANYLNL
+457 KEGMPADYLHL
-468 GHCCKHLGEFAK
+468 GHCCKHLGEYAK
-480 AKEFWRLGLDIA
+480 AKEFWLLGLDIA
-492 RTIGDSLIESN
+492 RTYGDSLNESN
-503 IIASLAFVE
+503 IIASLADVAH
-512 YTIGEYESANAHYQQ
+512 TIGEYESANAHYQQ

-532 QEAGD
+532 QEARD
-537 LKQQVSLT
+537 LKQQASLI
-545 CKLAGLR
+545 CNLAGLL
-552 AQSQGDEERT
+552 AQSQGDEDRA

-569 LQTMKRI
+569 LQTLKRI
-576 GDKDGESDALG
+576 GDKEGESTALA
-587 NLGILYTFL
+587 NLGILYTSL

-607 QALDIVK
+607 QALDIAK
-614 EINDKKGEMVIN
+614 EINDKKAEMVIN
-626 NNLGQ
+626 SNLGQ
-631 VYLYENEFKKAFD
+631 LYLCQKEFKKASD

-649 LSISQTSNDLIGESR
+649 LSISRTSKDLIGESR
-664 AYCNIALVCLARNDE
+664 TYCDIAMLCLARNE
-679 LKAFSALSA
+679 VPKAFSALSA
-688 SIKLLEK
+688 SIKVLEK
-695 TSVIHGESET
+695 MSVIHGESET

-724 LLILGNI
+724 LLKLGNI

-741 RARSLAR
+741 RARSLAQR
-748 QMEAQYSAK
+748 METQYSAK

-770 KNAVRKQSYTCLSFY
+770 KDVVRKKSYTCLSFC
-785 FYAWHIFHW
+785 FYAGYVFYWV
-794 ILKANM
+794 LKANM
-800 KTTCK
+800 KTICK

-813 SADSQPQRDSFQE
+813 SADSQPQRDFFQD

-841 LPGERCEDRY
+841 LSGERCEDRY
-851 LVLDDKHSEARSP
+851 LVLHDEHSEARSP
-864 TKSEGSPEP
+864 TKSEGSPE
-873 HQSLNACKV
+873 HKQSLKACQV

-888 GSEEE
+888 GSEEDQ
-893 LPLKMLYKVTIAP
+893 PLKVLYKVTIAP
-906 VADLLEGS
+906 VAYLLEGS
-914 DEIVVVPDRSLYRVP
+914 EEIVVVPDRSLYIVP

-937 GEFLAEMF
+937 GEFVAERF
-945 RIRYTPSLTTLKL
+945 RVRYTPSLTTLKL
-958 IQESPADYHSESGVL
+958 IQDSPADYHSESGVL

-980 GIITHQGSKL
+980 GTL
-990 TFSPLPCA
+990 PRLPCA
-998 KKEVEMIGKMLN
+998 KKEVEMIGNILN
-1010 VQPLTGKDAT
+1010 VRPLTGEEAT
-1020 KEVVLQ
+1020 KEAVLH

-1044 GHIALAPSNRE
+1044 GHIALAPSNLE

-1069 RLRTKLV
+1069 RLRAKLV

-1121 AFMEQFYQ
+1121 EFMEQFYQ

>member
-14 GISLASVVLQT
+14 GISLASALLQT

-42 NKHASSLEAETLKH
+42 NKHASSLEAETLKR

-65 SQTYFYIGDS
+65 SQTHFHIGDS
-75 KNCSENREKASFLYP
+75 KNCFENQEKERTLYP
-90 QMGGGESSAECFA
+90 QMGGEESSAECFA

-122 QEINESPLS
+122 QEINEDP
-131 ARNYRQKIKEAVEL
+131 ARIYRNKIKEAGEL
-145 DRLSRLALSR
+145 DRLSHLALSR
-155 FKYSEARCL
+155 FEYSEARRL
-164 LEKLAELWGEL
+164 LERLAELCGEL
-175 EDREQEG
+175 GDREKEKT
-182 NALFCLGELHKSL
+182 AYFSLGELHKSL
-195 DEYDQA
+195 EEYDQA
-201 QTYIEKALIMAEE
+201 QTYFEKALFMTEE
-214 DEDIYTQ
+214 DGDIYRQ
-221 GVAIGRLGTLCNFRG
+221 GVAIGRLGTLYKFRG

-255 GDKKGEIVDN
+255 GDKKGEIIDCRV
-265 RFLSGVLLNLGEFKE
+265 LSGVLLNLGEFDE
-280 ALDCCRKALTLN
+280 ALGCCRKALTLS
-292 EEVGDINQEAS
+292 EEIGDINEEAL

-318 EMAEHC
+318 EMAEDC
-324 YKRAIEIYQETGN
+324 YKRAIEIYEETGD

-342 SENARLGDLY
+342 SENNRLGDLY
-352 HFLCKYDL
+352 RFLCEYDL

-377 KRGEARQY
+377 KRGEATQY
-385 FSLEAVYK
+385 CNLGAVYK
-393 DLGDY
+393 DLGNY
-398 RMVKEY
+398 RMAKEC
-404 CEQALTINTEENHVR
+404 CEQALAISEEENHVR

-431 HQRLGDYKTGYELHQ
+431 HQHLGDYKTAYELHQ

-457 KEGMPANYLNL
+457 KEGMPADYLHL
-468 GHCCKHLGEFAK
+468 GHCCKHLGEYAK
-480 AKEFWRLGLDIA
+480 AKEFWLLGLDIA
-492 RTIGDSLIESN
+492 RTYGDSLNESN
-503 IIASLAFVE
+503 IIASLADVAH
-512 YTIGEYESANAHYQQ
+512 TIGEYESANAHYQQ

-532 QEAGD
+532 QEARD
-537 LKQQVSLT
+537 LKQQASLI
-545 CKLAGLR
+545 CNLAGLL
-552 AQSQGDEERT
+552 AQSQGDEDRA

-569 LQTMKRI
+569 LQTLKRI
-576 GDKDGESDALG
+576 GDKEGESTALA
-587 NLGILYTFL
+587 NLGILYTSL

-607 QALDIVK
+607 QALDIAK
-614 EINDKKGEMVIN
+614 EINDKKAEMVIN
-626 NNLGQ
+626 SNLGQ
-631 VYLYENEFKKAFD
+631 LYLCQKEFKKASD

-649 LSISQTSNDLIGESR
+649 LSISRTSKDLIGESR
-664 AYCNIALVCLARNDE
+664 TYCDIAMLCLARNE
-679 LKAFSALSA
+679 VPKAFSALSA
-688 SIKLLEK
+688 SIKVLEK
-695 TSVIHGESET
+695 MSVIHGESET

-724 LLILGNI
+724 LLKLGNI

-741 RARSLAR
+741 RARSLAQR
-748 QMEAQYSAK
+748 METQYSAK

-770 KNAVRKQSYTCLSFY
+770 KDVVRKKSYTCLSFC
-785 FYAWHIFHW
+785 FYAGYVFYWV
-794 ILKANM
+794 LKANM
-800 KTTCK
+800 KTICK

-813 SADSQPQRDSFQE
+813 SADSQPQRDFFQD
-826 KLKDLANKCYREFSL
+826 KLKDLANKCREFSL
-841 LPGERCEDRY
+841 LSGERCEDRY
-851 LVLDDKHSEARSP
+851 LVLHDEHSEARSP
-864 TKSEGSPEP
+864 TKSEGSPE
-873 HQSLNACKV
+873 HKQSLKACQV

-888 GSEEE
+888 GSEEDQ
-893 LPLKMLYKVTIAP
+893 PLKVLYKVTIAP
-906 VADLLEGS
+906 VAYLLEGS
-914 DEIVVVPDRSLYRVP
+914 EEIVVVPDRSLYIVP

-937 GEFLAEMF
+937 GEFVAERF
-945 RIRYTPSLTTLKL
+945 RVRYTPSLTTLKL
-958 IQESPADYHSESGVL
+958 IQDSPADYHSESGVL

-980 GIITHQGSKL
+980 GTL
-990 TFSPLPCA
+990 PRLPCA
-998 KKEVEMIGKMLN
+998 KKEVEMIGNILN
-1010 VQPLTGKDAT
+1010 VRPLTGEEAT
-1020 KEVVLQ
+1020 KEAVLH

-1044 GHIALAPSNRE
+1044 GHIALAPSNLE

-1069 RLRTKLV
+1069 RLRAKLV
-1076 VLSCCHSGKGHIKAE
+1076 VLSCCHSGKGQIKAE

-1113 AVDDDATM
+1113 AVDDEATM
-1121 AFMEQFYQ
+1121 EFMKQFYQ

>member
-1 MENVEKLLQALFI
+1 MENVEKILQALFI
-14 GISLASVVLQT
+14 GISLASALLQT

-42 NKHASSLEAETLKH
+42 NKHASSLEAETLKR

-65 SQTYFYIGDS
+65 SQTHFHIGDS
-75 KNCSENREKASFLYP
+75 KNCFENQEKESTLYP
-90 QMGGGESSAECFA
+90 QMGGEESSAECFA

-122 QEINESPLS
+122 QEINEDP
-131 ARNYRQKIKEAVEL
+131 ARIYRNKIKEAGEL
-145 DRLSRLALSR
+145 DRLSHLALSR
-155 FKYSEARCL
+155 FEYSEARRL
-164 LEKLAELWGEL
+164 LERLAELCGEL
-175 EDREQEG
+175 GDREKEKT
-182 NALFCLGELHKSL
+182 AYFSLGELHKSL
-195 DEYDQA
+195 EEYDQA
-201 QTYIEKALIMAEE
+201 QTYFEKALFMTEE
-214 DEDIYTQ
+214 DGDIYRQ
-221 GVAIGRLGTLCNFRG
+221 GVAIGRLGTLCKFRG

-255 GDKKGEIVDN
+255 GDKKGEIIDYRV
-265 RFLSGVLLNLGEFKE
+265 LSGVLLNLGEFNE
-280 ALDCCRKALTLN
+280 ALDCCRKALTLS
-292 EEVGDINQEAS
+292 EEIGDINEEAL

-324 YKRAIEIYQETGN
+324 YKRAIEIYKETGD

-342 SENARLGDLY
+342 SENNRLGDLY
-352 HFLCKYDL
+352 RFLCEYDL

-377 KRGEARQY
+377 KRGEATQY
-385 FSLEAVYK
+385 CNLGAVYK
-393 DLGDY
+393 DLGNY
-398 RMVKEY
+398 RMAKEC
-404 CEQALTINTEENHVR
+404 CEQALAISEEENHVR

-431 HQRLGDYKTGYELHQ
+431 HQHLGDYKTAYELHQ

-457 KEGMPANYLNL
+457 KEGMPADYLNL
-468 GHCCKHLGEFAK
+468 GHCCKHLGEYAK

-492 RTIGDSLIESN
+492 RTYGDSLNESN
-503 IIASLAFVE
+503 IIASLADVAH
-512 YTIGEYESANAHYQQ
+512 TIGEYESANAHYQQ

-532 QEAGD
+532 QEARD
-537 LKQQVSLT
+537 LKQQASLI
-545 CKLAGLR
+545 CNLAGLL
-552 AQSQGDEERT
+552 AQSQGDEDRA

-569 LQTMKRI
+569 LQTLKRI
-576 GDKDGESDALG
+576 GDKEGESTALT
-587 NLGILYTFL
+587 NLGILYTSL

-607 QALDIVK
+607 QALDIAK
-614 EINDKKGEMVIN
+614 EISDKKGEMVIN
-626 NNLGQ
+626 SNLGQ
-631 VYLYENEFKKAFD
+631 LYLYQKEFKKASD

-649 LSISQTSNDLIGESR
+649 LSISRTSKDLIGESR
-664 AYCNIALVCLARNDE
+664 TYCDIAMLCLARNE
-679 LKAFSALSA
+679 VPKAFSALSA
-688 SIKLLEK
+688 SIKVLEK
-695 TSVIHGESET
+695 ASVIHGESET

-724 LLILGNI
+724 LLKLGNI

-741 RARSLAR
+741 RARSLAQ
-748 QMEAQYSAK
+748 QMETQYSAK

-770 KNAVRKQSYTCLSFY
+770 KDVVRKKSYTCLSFC
-785 FYAWHIFHW
+785 FYAGYVFYWV
-794 ILKANM
+794 LKANM
-800 KTTCK
+800 KTICK

-813 SADSQPQRDSFQE
+813 SADSQPQRDFFQD

-841 LPGERCEDRY
+841 LSGERCEDRY
-851 LVLDDKHSEARSP
+851 LVLHDEHSEARSP
-864 TKSEGSPEP
+864 TKSEGSPE
-873 HQSLNACKV
+873 HKQSLKACQV

-888 GSEEE
+888 GSEEDQ
-893 LPLKMLYKVTIAP
+893 PLKVLYKVTIAP
-906 VADLLEGS
+906 VAYLLEGS
-914 DEIVVVPDRSLYRVP
+914 EEIVVVPDRSLYIVP

-937 GEFLAEMF
+937 GEFVAERF
-945 RIRYTPSLTTLKL
+945 RVRYTPSLTTLKL
-958 IQESPADYHSESGVL
+958 IQDSPADYHSESGVL

-980 GIITHQGSKL
+980 GTL
-990 TFSPLPCA
+990 PRLPCA
-998 KKEVEMIGKMLN
+998 KKEVEMIGNILN
-1010 VQPLTGKDAT
+1010 VRPLTGEEAT
-1020 KEVVLQ
+1020 KEAVLH

-1044 GHIALAPSNRE
+1044 GHIALAPSNLE

-1069 RLRTKLV
+1069 RLRAKLV

-1113 AVDDDATM
+1113 AVDDEATM
-1121 AFMEQFYQ
+1121 ALMKQFYQ
-1129 HLVNGKSASE
+1129 HLVNEKSASE